1 MKSKKISILMLG
13 LLVAPMLLQSASS
26 AKADSESAIV
36 HTQKSTVSSLVE
48 EGQYFGPT
56 PARNKSSKNILD
68 DLPKDNPFKYVHGD
82 GTDLRQMAPDAYGRA
97 ATVQLYMRHAN
108 GSYTVGTGAFV
119 GNRTILTVAHNFLK
133 ANLDNTTND
142 ITDVW
147 FVVGSNSA
155 YKFEGPA
162 NNYRLLPTSGTMYH
176 VDKSQLRFFNQQNYS
191 SNISDRNDKA
201 LWENDVAAIQ
211 IKDPFPILAKKQGL
225 KNDEV
230 LRIAPLDELLQF
242 NRSPVNTR
250 NVVINGYPGNY
261 KPGTKEAG
269 TLKNAII
276 GGFQYRAASV
286 IANKP
291 RYIST
296 GADLDSGSLFEFK
309 NTAVGGMSGSSVL
322 DEKGN
327 VVGTYN
333 FSTPGSTPDGLAGG
347 VLFSKAHHTWL
358 TNLVKENTAKGWY
371 DLDGTRY
378 YLGDDGNIVKNKTL
392 TIDGH
397 IWSFDGEGRPTDK
410 GEYFE
415 TKVFVKRVDESGK
428 EIEARQE
435 VGKATALQDFEW
447 SGATKYVER
456 DAVFKEAWLLK
467 TVNGSTD
474 RKATIKAEKGKP
486 EVEIVEVYQSR
497 WVPLR
502 RTSLTKAIEEVKA
515 HAKDRESKLPA
526 KGFEAYAPA
535 ELAGKLNTA
544 QNNYNKAL
552 TDAENLAKATDK
564 DDQTAKRT
572 QKVIDDAEKALRD
585 SDKAFEPLLTEY
597 AKVKRDERISAVAVL
612 DVAAQYLEDHKSEN
626 TKSVKPETLKQYD
639 NAKDALQK
647 AITAQTQFLASNKS
661 NDLFKTLD
669 LKNGT
674 DAIAKAQADL
684 ETAVAKV
691 TSESGMLDT
700 STLTKSIADLDMSLD
715 RALTR
720 SFIVE
725 PRSELLK
732 DFGVAKQAGT
742 DRVKEARELLSTGL
756 TKNDQ
761 AKVDDM
767 LNRLAKAKDD
777 YLKAIDKVAPGERNR
792 IEDPKNLLGS
802 IEPRKVV
809 PAVTVKEKPVTP
821 AKPVETKPSEPVKPV
836 ETKPSEPVK
845 PSEPSKPV
853 ETKPSAPVTTEEPT
867 KPVAPTKPVESK
879 PSEPTKPVE
888 TKPSEPVKPVETKP
902 SEPTKPVEE
911 LPKPVTPTIPTK
923 PVDSKKTETEVVT
936 EKIPFKTKTV
946 EDSELEAGQEHVDVD
961 GQDGEKEI
969 TKTYTLEGGKR
980 VGQPITVEKTLKE
993 PVEKVVRVGTKGADK
1008 EVVTEEIPFETKK
1021 IDDPKLKKGE
1031 EKVEVEGA
1039 VGQKEITKVY
1049 VTEKGER
1056 KGQPSIVEKIIKEPV
1071 TRVVHVGTGA
1081 EVVDKTTTDDPT
1093 KKTDPKSTEKKDQVG
1108 SEQKSGQ
1115 KESDK
1120 KNDPKTNVE
1129 NPSKKV
1135 LPKTSE
1141 RDRRHGTIVGVLLAL
1156 VGFGSV
1162 ASYTKLRKRDE

>member
-26 AKADSESAIV
+26 AKADDEPAIV

-82 GTDLRQMAPDAYGRA
+82 GSDLRPMAPDAYGRA
-97 ATVQLYMRHAN
+97 ATVQLYMRHAD
-108 GSYTVGTGAFV
+108 GQYTVGTGAFV
-119 GNRTILTVAHNFLK
+119 GNRTILTVGHNFLK
-133 ANLDNTTND
+133 SGLDNTTND

-155 YKFEGPA
+155 FKFEGPKG
-162 NNYRLLPTSGTMYH
+162 NYRIVPTSGTMYH
-176 VDKSQLRFFNQQNYS
+176 VDKSQLRFFNQQGYS
-191 SNISDRNDKA
+191 SNLSDRKDKV
-201 LWENDVAAIQ
+201 LWENDVTAIQ

-242 NRSPVNTR
+242 NSSPVNTR
-250 NVVINGYPGNY
+250 NVVINGYPGNFT
-261 KPGTKEAG
+261 PGTKEAG
-269 TLKNAII
+269 TLKNAIV
-276 GGFQYRAASV
+276 GGVQYRAASV

-291 RYIST
+291 PYISK

-322 DEKGN
+322 NEKGN

-333 FSTPGSTPDGLAGG
+333 FSTGGSTPDGVAGG
-347 VLFSKAHHTWL
+347 VLFSKAHHTWI
-358 TNLVKENTAKGWY
+358 TNLVKENTATGWY

-378 YLGDDGNIVKNKTL
+378 YLGEDGNIVKNKTL
-392 TIDGH
+392 VIDGH

-410 GEYFE
+410 GENFE

-435 VGKATALQDFEW
+435 VGKATTLQDFEW

-456 DAVFKEAWLLK
+456 DAAFKEAWLLK

-497 WVPLR
+497 WSPLR

-515 HAKDRESKLPA
+515 HAKDRESKLPT

-585 SDKAFEPLLTEY
+585 SDKAFEPLLAEY
-597 AKVKRDERISAVAVL
+597 AKAKRDERISAVGAL
-612 DVAAQYLEDHKSEN
+612 DVAAQYLEDHKAEN
-626 TKSVKPETLKQYD
+626 TKSVKAETVKQYND
-639 NAKDALQK
+639 AKDALQK
-647 AITAQTQFLASNKS
+647 AITAQTQFLATNKS

-669 LKNGT
+669 LKNGS
-674 DAIAKAQADL
+674 DAITKAQADL
-684 ETAVAKV
+684 EAAVAKV

-715 RALTR
+715 KVFKG
-720 SFIVE
+720 SFTAE
-725 PRSELLK
+725 SLK
-732 DFGVAKQAGT
+732 GFDVVKQAGT

-756 TKNDQ
+756 TKDDQ

-767 LNRLAKAKDD
+767 LKRIAQAKDD
-777 YLKAIDKVAPGERNR
+777 YLKAIDKFVPSKHNR
-792 IEDPKNLLGS
+792 VEDPKNPPGS
-802 IEPRKVV
+802 TEPRKVV
-809 PAVTVKEKPVTP
+809 PAVVVKEKPVT
-821 AKPVETKPSEPVKPV
+821 PVKPV

-923 PVDSKKTETEVVT
+923 PVNSKKTETEVVT

-1031 EKVEVEGA
+1031 GKVEVEGA

-1049 VTEKGER
+1049 VTE
-1056 KGQPSIVEKIIKEPV
+1056 
-1071 TRVVHVGTGA
+1071 
-1081 EVVDKTTTDDPT
+1081 
-1093 KKTDPKSTEKKDQVG
+1093 
-1108 SEQKSGQ
+1108 
-1115 KESDK
+1115 
-1120 KNDPKTNVE
+1120 E

>member
-13 LLVAPMLLQSASS
+13 LLMSPMLLQSASS
-26 AKADSESAIV
+26 AKADDEPAIV
-36 HTQKSTVSSLVE
+36 HTQKNTVSSLVE

-56 PARNKSSKNILD
+56 PARKKSSKNILD

-108 GSYTVGTGAFV
+108 GQYTVGTGAFV

-162 NNYRLLPTSGTMYH
+162 GNYRLLPTSGTMYH

-230 LRIAPLDELLQF
+230 LRIAPLDELLEF

-250 NVVINGYPGNY
+250 NVVINGYPGNF

-276 GGFQYRAASV
+276 GGFQYRASSV
-286 IANKP
+286 IFNKP
-291 RYIST
+291 PYISK

-322 DEKGN
+322 NEKGN

-333 FSTPGSTPDGLAGG
+333 FSTAGSPADGLAGG
-347 VLFSKAHHTWL
+347 VLFSKAHHTWI
-358 TNLVKENTAKGWY
+358 TNLVKENTVTGWY

-378 YLGDDGNIVKNKTL
+378 YLGEDGNIVKNKTL
-392 TIDGH
+392 VIDGH

-415 TKVFVKRVDESGK
+415 TKVFVKRVDEAGK

-435 VGKATALQDFEW
+435 VGKATALKDFEW
-447 SGATKYVER
+447 SGATEYVKR
-456 DAVFKEAWLLK
+456 DAAFKDAWLLK
-467 TVNGSTD
+467 SVNGSTEN
-474 RKATIKAEKGKP
+474 KATIKAEKGKP

-497 WVPLR
+497 WQPLR
-502 RTSLTKAIEEVKA
+502 RTYLTKAIEEVKA
-515 HAKDRESKLPA
+515 HAKDRESKLPT

-535 ELAGKLNTA
+535 ELVGKLNTA

-597 AKVKRDERISAVAVL
+597 AKAKRDERISAVAVL
-612 DVAAQYLEDHKSEN
+612 DVAAQYLEDHKSES
-626 TKSVKPETLKQYD
+626 TKSVKPETVKQYND
-639 NAKDALQK
+639 AKDALQK
-647 AITAQTQFLASNKS
+647 AIEAQTQFLATNKS

-674 DAIAKAQADL
+674 DAIKKAQADL
-684 ETAVAKV
+684 EAAVAKV
-691 TSESGMLDT
+691 TSENGMLDT

-715 RALTR
+715 KVFKG
-720 SFIVE
+720 SFTAE
-725 PRSELLK
+725 SLK
-732 DFGVAKQAGT
+732 GFDVVKQAGT

-756 TKNDQ
+756 TKDDQ

-767 LNRLAKAKDD
+767 LKRIAQAKDD
-777 YLKAIDKVAPGERNR
+777 YLKAIDKFIPSEHNR
-792 IEDPKNLLGS
+792 VEDPKHPAGS
-802 IEPRKVV
+802 TEPRKVV
-809 PAVTVKEKPVTP
+809 PAVVVKEKPVEPVKPTVP
-821 AKPVETKPSEPVKPV
+821 EKPVETKPSEPV
-836 ETKPSEPVK
+836 T
-845 PSEPSKPV
+845 
-853 ETKPSAPVTTEEPT
+853 
-867 KPVAPTKPVESK
+867 
-879 PSEPTKPVE
+879 PTKPVE
-888 TKPSEPVKPVETKP
+888 TKPSEPVTPTKPVETKP
-902 SEPTKPVEE
+902 SEPVTPEEPTKPVVPTIPSKPVETKPSDPVKPVE
-911 LPKPVTPTIPTK
+911 TKPSTPVATDEPKQPEKPVTPTIPTK
-923 PVDSKKTETEVVT
+923 PTET
-936 EKIPFKTKTV
+936 KSSDPKDATKPT
-946 EDSELEAGQEHVDVD
+946 
-961 GQDGEKEI
+961 
-969 TKTYTLEGGKR
+969 
-980 VGQPITVEKTLKE
+980 
-993 PVEKVVRVGTKGADK
+993 
-1008 EVVTEEIPFETKK
+1008 ETKSS
-1021 IDDPKLKKGE
+1021 DPKDS
-1031 EKVEVEGA
+1031 
-1039 VGQKEITKVY
+1039 TKP
-1049 VTEKGER
+1049 TE
-1056 KGQPSIVEKIIKEPV
+1056 
-1071 TRVVHVGTGA
+1071 
-1081 EVVDKTTTDDPT
+1081 T
-1093 KKTDPKSTEKKDQVG
+1093 KSSDPKDATKPTETKSSNPKDSTKPTETKSSNPKD
-1108 SEQKSGQ
+1108 STKPTETKSSNPKDATKP
-1115 KESDK
+1115 KE
-1120 KNDPKTNVE
+1120 
-1129 NPSKKV
+1129 

-1141 RDRRHGTIVGVLLAL
+1141 QAKQRNTAIVALLSV
-1156 VGFGSV
+1156 VGLGGLATYFG
-1162 ASYTKLRKRDE
+1162 LRKRDEK

>member
-26 AKADSESAIV
+26 AKADSEPAIV

-108 GSYTVGTGAFV
+108 GSYTVGSGAFV

-347 VLFSKAHHTWL
+347 VLFSKAHHTWI

-456 DAVFKEAWLLK
+456 DAAFKDAWLLK

-497 WVPLR
+497 WVPLG

-515 HAKDRESKLPA
+515 HAKDRESKLPT

-597 AKVKRDERISAVAVL
+597 AKAKRDERISAVAVL

-647 AITAQTQFLASNKS
+647 AITTQIQFLASNKS

-669 LKNGT
+669 LKNGS
-674 DAIAKAQADL
+674 DAITKAQADL
-684 ETAVAKV
+684 EAAVAKV

-715 RALTR
+715 KVFKG
-720 SFIVE
+720 SFTAE
-725 PRSELLK
+725 SLK
-732 DFGVAKQAGT
+732 GFDVVKQAGT

-756 TKNDQ
+756 TKDDQ

-767 LNRLAKAKDD
+767 LKRIAQAKDD
-777 YLKAIDKVAPGERNR
+777 YLKAIEALVPSEHNR
-792 IEDPKNLLGS
+792 VEDPKHPAGS
-802 IEPRKVV
+802 TEPRKVV
-809 PAVTVKEKPVTP
+809 PAVVVKEKPVT
-821 AKPVETKPSEPVKPV
+821 PVKPV

-853 ETKPSAPVTTEEPT
+853 ETKPSEPVKPTEPSKPVETKPSAPVTTEEPT
-867 KPVAPTKPVESK
+867 KPVAPVTEEPTKPVVPTIPTKPVETK
-879 PSEPTKPVE
+879 PSEPEEPKQPEKPVTPTIPTKPVE
-888 TKPSEPVKPVETKP
+888 TKPSEPVKPSDPVTTE
-902 SEPTKPVEE
+902 EPT
-911 LPKPVTPTIPTK
+911 KPVTPTIPSKPVETKSSDPKDSTK
-923 PVDSKKTETEVVT
+923 PKETKSSDPKDSTKPKELKPSDPKNPTKPTET
-936 EKIPFKTKTV
+936 KSSDPKDSTKP
-946 EDSELEAGQEHVDVD
+946 
-961 GQDGEKEI
+961 K
-969 TKTYTLEGGKR
+969 
-980 VGQPITVEKTLKE
+980 
-993 PVEKVVRVGTKGADK
+993 
-1008 EVVTEEIPFETKK
+1008 ETKSS
-1021 IDDPKLKKGE
+1021 DPKDATKP
-1031 EKVEVEGA
+1031 
-1039 VGQKEITKVY
+1039 KETK
-1049 VTEKGER
+1049 
-1056 KGQPSIVEKIIKEPV
+1056 SS
-1071 TRVVHVGTGA
+1071 
-1081 EVVDKTTTDDPT
+1081 
-1093 KKTDPKSTEKKDQVG
+1093 DPKGNETE
-1108 SEQKSGQ
+1108 
-1115 KESDK
+1115 
-1120 KNDPKTNVE
+1120 
-1129 NPSKKV
+1129 
-1135 LPKTSE
+1135 
-1141 RDRRHGTIVGVLLAL
+1141 RIA
-1156 VGFGSV
+1156 
-1162 ASYTKLRKRDE
+1162 

>member
-26 AKADSESAIV
+26 AKADDEPSIV
-36 HTQKSTVSSLVE
+36 HTQKNTVSSLVE
-48 EGQYFGPT
+48 EGHYFGPT

-133 ANLDNTTND
+133 SNLDNTTND

-162 NNYRLLPTSGTMYH
+162 GNYRLLPTSGTMYH
-176 VDKSQLRFFNQQNYS
+176 VDKSQLRFFNQQGYS
-191 SNISDRNDKA
+191 SNQSDRNDKV

-333 FSTPGSTPDGLAGG
+333 FSTPGSTPDGVAGG
-347 VLFSKAHHTWL
+347 VLFSKAHHTWI

-392 TIDGH
+392 AIDGH

-456 DAVFKEAWLLK
+456 DAAFKDAWLLK

-497 WVPLR
+497 WSPLR
-502 RTSLTKAIEEVKA
+502 RTSLTKTIEEVKA
-515 HAKDRESKLPA
+515 YAKDRESKLPT

-585 SDKAFEPLLTEY
+585 SDKAFEPLLAEY
-597 AKVKRDERISAVAVL
+597 AKAKRDERISAVAVL

-669 LKNGT
+669 LKNGS
-674 DAIAKAQADL
+674 DAITKAQADL
-684 ETAVAKV
+684 EAAVAKV

-715 RALTR
+715 KVFKG
-720 SFIVE
+720 SFTAE
-725 PRSELLK
+725 SLK
-732 DFGVAKQAGT
+732 GFDVVKQAGT

-756 TKNDQ
+756 TKDDQ

-767 LNRLAKAKDD
+767 LKRIAQAKDD
-777 YLKAIDKVAPGERNR
+777 YLKAIDKFVPSEHNR
-792 IEDPKNLLGS
+792 VEDPKNPPGS
-802 IEPRKVV
+802 TEPRKVV
-809 PAVTVKEKPVTP
+809 PAVVVKEKPVEPVKPT
-821 AKPVETKPSEPVKPV
+821 KPVETKPSEPVKPV
-836 ETKPSEPVK
+836 ETKPSE
-845 PSEPSKPV
+845 
-853 ETKPSAPVTTEEPT
+853 PVTTEEPT

-911 LPKPVTPTIPTK
+911 LPKPVAPTIPTK
-923 PVDSKKTETEVVT
+923 PTTSKKTETEVVT

-946 EDSELEAGQEHVDVD
+946 EDPELEAGQEHVDVE

-980 VGQPITVEKTLKE
+980 VGQPTTVEKILKE

-1031 EKVEVEGA
+1031 EKVEVEGV

-1049 VTEKGER
+1049 ATEKGER
-1056 KGQPSIVEKIIKEPV
+1056 KGQPTIVEKIIKEPV
-1071 TRVVHVGTGA
+1071 TRVVHVGTGTD
-1081 EVVDKTTTDDPT
+1081 VVDKTTTDDPT

-1120 KNDPKTNVE
+1120 KNDPKTVE
-1129 NPSKKV
+1129 DPSKKV

-1162 ASYTKLRKRDE
+1162 ASYTELRKRDE

>member
-13 LLVAPMLLQSASS
+13 LLMAPMLLQSASS
-26 AKADSESAIV
+26 AKADDEPSIV
-36 HTQKSTVSSLVE
+36 HTQKNTVSSLVE

-133 ANLDNTTND
+133 SNLDNTTND

-162 NNYRLLPTSGTMYH
+162 GNYRLLPTSGTMYH
-176 VDKSQLRFFNQQNYS
+176 VDKSQLRFFNQQGYS
-191 SNISDRNDKA
+191 SNQSDRNDKV

-230 LRIAPLDELLQF
+230 IRIAPLDELLQF
-242 NRSPVNTR
+242 NSSPLNTR

-261 KPGTKEAG
+261 KPGTEDAG
-269 TLKNAII
+269 TLKNEII
-276 GGFQYRAASV
+276 GGIQYRAAST
-286 IANKP
+286 ISNKP
-291 RYIST
+291 RYISK

-322 DEKGN
+322 NEKGN

-333 FSTPGSTPDGLAGG
+333 FSTRGSTPDGSAGG

-456 DAVFKEAWLLK
+456 DAAFKDAWLLK

-497 WVPLR
+497 WSPLR

-515 HAKDRESKLPA
+515 HAKDRESKLPT

-585 SDKAFEPLLTEY
+585 SDKAFEPLLAEY
-597 AKVKRDERISAVAVL
+597 AKAKRDERISAVAVL

-669 LKNGT
+669 LKNGS
-674 DAIAKAQADL
+674 DAITKAQADL
-684 ETAVAKV
+684 EAAVAKV

-715 RALTR
+715 KRITG

-725 PRSELLK
+725 PGSELLK

-756 TKNDQ
+756 TKDDQ

-777 YLKAIDKVAPGERNR
+777 YLKAIDKVISGERNR
-792 IEDPKNLLGS
+792 IEDPKNT
-802 IEPRKVV
+802 EPRKVV
-809 PAVTVKEKPVTP
+809 PAVVVKEKPVT
-821 AKPVETKPSEPVKPV
+821 PVKPV

-902 SEPTKPVEE
+902 SEPTTPVEE

-946 EDSELEAGQEHVDVD
+946 DDPELEAGQEHVDVE

-980 VGQPITVEKTLKE
+980 VGQPTTVEKMLKE

-1049 VTEKGER
+1049 ATEKGER

-1071 TRVVHVGTGA
+1071 TRVVHVGTGTD
-1081 EVVDKTTTDDPT
+1081 VVDKTTTDDPT
-1093 KKTDPKSTEKKDQVG
+1093 KKTDLKSTEKKDQVG
-1108 SEQKSGQ
+1108 SEQKS
-1115 KESDK
+1115 
-1120 KNDPKTNVE
+1120 DPKTTVE

>member
-36 HTQKSTVSSLVE
+36 HTQKNTVSSLVE
-48 EGQYFGPT
+48 EGHYFGPT

-108 GSYTVGTGAFV
+108 GQYTVGTGAFV

-155 YKFEGPA
+155 FKFEGPKG
-162 NNYRLLPTSGTMYH
+162 NYRIVPTSGTMYH
-176 VDKSQLRFFNQQNYS
+176 VDKSQLRFFNQQGYS
-191 SNISDRNDKA
+191 SNLSDRKDKV

-242 NRSPVNTR
+242 NSSPVNTR
-250 NVVINGYPGNY
+250 NVVINGYPGNFT
-261 KPGTKEAG
+261 PGTKEAG
-269 TLKNAII
+269 TLKNAIV
-276 GGFQYRAASV
+276 GGVQYRAASV

-291 RYIST
+291 PYISK

-322 DEKGN
+322 NEKGN

-333 FSTPGSTPDGLAGG
+333 FSTGGSTPDGVAGG
-347 VLFSKAHHTWL
+347 VLFSKAHHTWI
-358 TNLVKENTAKGWY
+358 TNLVKENTVMGWY

-378 YLGDDGNIVKNKTL
+378 YLGEDGNIVKNKTL
-392 TIDGH
+392 VIDGH

-410 GEYFE
+410 GENFE

-456 DAVFKEAWLLK
+456 DATFKEAWLLK

-497 WVPLR
+497 WSPLR

-515 HAKDRESKLPA
+515 HAKDRESKLPT

-597 AKVKRDERISAVAVL
+597 AKAKRDERISAVAVL
-612 DVAAQYLEDHKSEN
+612 DVAAQYLEDHKSES

-669 LKNGT
+669 LKNGS
-674 DAIAKAQADL
+674 DAITKAQADL
-684 ETAVAKV
+684 EAAVAKV

-700 STLTKSIADLDMSLD
+700 STLTKSIVDLDMSFKG
-715 RALTR
+715 
-720 SFIVE
+720 SFTAE
-725 PRSELLK
+725 SLK
-732 DFGVAKQAGT
+732 GFDVVKQAGT

-756 TKNDQ
+756 TKDDQ

-767 LNRLAKAKDD
+767 LKRIAQAKDD
-777 YLKAIDKVAPGERNR
+777 YLKAIDKFVPSEHNR
-792 IEDPKNLLGS
+792 VEDPKNPPGS
-802 IEPRKVV
+802 TEPRKVV
-809 PAVTVKEKPVTP
+809 PAVVVKEKPVTP
-821 AKPVETKPSEPVKPV
+821 AKPVETKPSEPVKPTEPSKPI
-836 ETKPSEPVK
+836 ETK

-902 SEPTKPVEE
+902 SEPSKPVEE

-923 PVDSKKTETEVVT
+923 PVETKPSDPITTEEPTKPVTPSNPVETKPSDPKDSEKPKETKPSDPKDSTKPKETKSSDPKDATKPTET
-936 EKIPFKTKTV
+936 KPSDPKDSTKP
-946 EDSELEAGQEHVDVD
+946 
-961 GQDGEKEI
+961 K
-969 TKTYTLEGGKR
+969 
-980 VGQPITVEKTLKE
+980 
-993 PVEKVVRVGTKGADK
+993 
-1008 EVVTEEIPFETKK
+1008 ETKSS
-1021 IDDPKLKKGE
+1021 DPKDATKPTETKP
-1031 EKVEVEGA
+1031 
-1039 VGQKEITKVY
+1039 KE
-1049 VTEKGER
+1049 
-1056 KGQPSIVEKIIKEPV
+1056 
-1071 TRVVHVGTGA
+1071 
-1081 EVVDKTTTDDPT
+1081 
-1093 KKTDPKSTEKKDQVG
+1093 
-1108 SEQKSGQ
+1108 
-1115 KESDK
+1115 
-1120 KNDPKTNVE
+1120 
-1129 NPSKKV
+1129 

-1141 RDRRHGTIVGVLLAL
+1141 QAKQRNTAIIALLSVVGLGGL
-1156 VGFGSV
+1156 VTYLG
-1162 ASYTKLRKRDE
+1162 LRKRDE

>member
-26 AKADSESAIV
+26 AKADDEPAIV
-36 HTQKSTVSSLVE
+36 HIQKSTVSSLVE

-347 VLFSKAHHTWL
+347 VLFSKAHHTWI
-358 TNLVKENTAKGWY
+358 TNLVKENTATGWY

-378 YLGDDGNIVKNKTL
+378 YLGEDGNIVKNKTL
-392 TIDGH
+392 VIDGH

-456 DAVFKEAWLLK
+456 DAAFKEAWLLK

-502 RTSLTKAIEEVKA
+502 RTSLTKAIDEVKA
-515 HAKDRESKLPA
+515 HAKDRESKLPT

-597 AKVKRDERISAVAVL
+597 AKAKQNERISAVAVL

-669 LKNGT
+669 LKNGS
-674 DAIAKAQADL
+674 DAITKAQADL
-684 ETAVAKV
+684 EAAVAKV
-691 TSESGMLDT
+691 ASESGMLDT
-700 STLTKSIADLDMSLD
+700 STLTKSIADLDMVLD
-715 RALTR
+715 KRITG

-725 PRSELLK
+725 PGSELLK

-777 YLKAIDKVAPGERNR
+777 YLKAIDKVALGERNR
-792 IEDPKNLLGS
+792 IEDPKNPAGS
-802 IEPRKVV
+802 TEPRKVV
-809 PAVTVKEKPVTP
+809 PAVVVKEKPV
-821 AKPVETKPSEPVKPV
+821 EPVKPV

-845 PSEPSKPV
+845 PTEPSKPV

-867 KPVAPTKPVESK
+867 KPVAPTKPVETK

-902 SEPTKPVEE
+902 SEPSKPVEE

-923 PVDSKKTETEVVT
+923 PVETKPSDPITTEEPTKPVTPSNPVETKPSDPKDSEKPKETKPSDPKDSEKPKETKPSDPKDATKPKETKPSDPKDATKPKETKPSDPKDATKPKETKFSDPKDSEKPTET
-936 EKIPFKTKTV
+936 KP
-946 EDSELEAGQEHVDVD
+946 
-961 GQDGEKEI
+961 KE
-969 TKTYTLEGGKR
+969 
-980 VGQPITVEKTLKE
+980 
-993 PVEKVVRVGTKGADK
+993 
-1008 EVVTEEIPFETKK
+1008 
-1021 IDDPKLKKGE
+1021 
-1031 EKVEVEGA
+1031 
-1039 VGQKEITKVY
+1039 
-1049 VTEKGER
+1049 
-1056 KGQPSIVEKIIKEPV
+1056 
-1071 TRVVHVGTGA
+1071 
-1081 EVVDKTTTDDPT
+1081 
-1093 KKTDPKSTEKKDQVG
+1093 
-1108 SEQKSGQ
+1108 
-1115 KESDK
+1115 
-1120 KNDPKTNVE
+1120 
-1129 NPSKKV
+1129 

-1141 RDRRHGTIVGVLLAL
+1141 QAKQRNTAIITLLSVVGLGGL
-1156 VGFGSV
+1156 VTYFG
-1162 ASYTKLRKRDE
+1162 LRKRDK

>member
-13 LLVAPMLLQSASS
+13 LLMAPMLLQSASS
-26 AKADSESAIV
+26 AKADSEPSIV
-36 HTQKSTVSSLVE
+36 HTEKSTVSSLVE

-97 ATVQLYMRHAN
+97 ATVQLYMRHAD
-108 GSYTVGTGAFV
+108 GQYTVGTGAFV

-191 SNISDRNDKA
+191 SNISDRKDKA

-378 YLGDDGNIVKNKTL
+378 YLGEDGNIVKNKTL

-456 DAVFKEAWLLK
+456 DAAFKDAWLLK

-497 WVPLR
+497 WSPLR

-515 HAKDRESKLPA
+515 HAKDRESKLPT

-552 TDAENLAKATDK
+552 TDADNLAKATDK

-585 SDKAFEPLLTEY
+585 SDKAFEPLLAEY
-597 AKVKRDERISAVAVL
+597 AKAKRDERISAVAVL
-612 DVAAQYLEDHKSEN
+612 DVAAQYLEDHKAEN
-626 TKSVKPETLKQYD
+626 TKSVKAETVKQYND
-639 NAKDALQK
+639 AKDALQK
-647 AITAQTQFLASNKS
+647 AIDAQTQFLASNKS

-669 LKNGT
+669 LKNGS
-674 DAIAKAQADL
+674 DAITKAQADL
-684 ETAVAKV
+684 EAAVAKV

-715 RALTR
+715 KVFKG
-720 SFIVE
+720 SFTAE
-725 PRSELLK
+725 SLK
-732 DFGVAKQAGT
+732 GFDVVKQAGT

-756 TKNDQ
+756 TKDDQ

-767 LNRLAKAKDD
+767 LKRIAQAKDD
-777 YLKAIDKVAPGERNR
+777 YLKAIDKFVPSEHNR
-792 IEDPKNLLGS
+792 VEDPKNPLGS
-802 IEPRKVV
+802 TEPRKVV
-809 PAVTVKEKPVTP
+809 PAVVVKEKPVTP

-867 KPVAPTKPVESK
+867 KPVAPVTEEPTKPVV
-879 PSEPTKPVE
+879 PTIPTKPVE
-888 TKPSEPVKPVETKP
+888 TKPSEPE
-902 SEPTKPVEE
+902 EPKQPE
-911 LPKPVTPTIPTK
+911 KPVTPTIPTK
-923 PVDSKKTETEVVT
+923 PVETKPSEPLKPTEPSKPVETKPSTPVTTEEPTKPKETESSDPKDSTKPKETKYSDPKDATKLKETKSSDPKDSTKPTET
-936 EKIPFKTKTV
+936 KSSGPKDATKPT
-946 EDSELEAGQEHVDVD
+946 
-961 GQDGEKEI
+961 
-969 TKTYTLEGGKR
+969 
-980 VGQPITVEKTLKE
+980 
-993 PVEKVVRVGTKGADK
+993 
-1008 EVVTEEIPFETKK
+1008 ETKSSG
-1021 IDDPKLKKGE
+1021 PKDATKP
-1031 EKVEVEGA
+1031 
-1039 VGQKEITKVY
+1039 KE
-1049 VTEKGER
+1049 
-1056 KGQPSIVEKIIKEPV
+1056 
-1071 TRVVHVGTGA
+1071 
-1081 EVVDKTTTDDPT
+1081 
-1093 KKTDPKSTEKKDQVG
+1093 
-1108 SEQKSGQ
+1108 
-1115 KESDK
+1115 
-1120 KNDPKTNVE
+1120 
-1129 NPSKKV
+1129 

-1141 RDRRHGTIVGVLLAL
+1141 QAKQRNTAIIALLSVVGLGGLATY
-1156 VGFGSV
+1156 FG
-1162 ASYTKLRKRDE
+1162 LRKRD

>member
-26 AKADSESAIV
+26 AKADDEPSII
-36 HTQKSTVSSLVE
+36 HTQKNTVSSLVE

-133 ANLDNTTND
+133 SNLDNTTND

-162 NNYRLLPTSGTMYH
+162 GNYRLLPTSGTMYH
-176 VDKSQLRFFNQQNYS
+176 VDKSQLRFFNQQGYS
-191 SNISDRNDKA
+191 SNQSDRNDKV

-230 LRIAPLDELLQF
+230 IRIAPLDELLQF
-242 NRSPVNTR
+242 NSSPLNTR

-261 KPGTKEAG
+261 KPGTEDAG
-269 TLKNAII
+269 TLKNEII
-276 GGFQYRAASV
+276 GGIQYRAAST
-286 IANKP
+286 ISNKP
-291 RYIST
+291 RYISK

-322 DEKGN
+322 NEKGN

-333 FSTPGSTPDGLAGG
+333 FSTRGSTPDGSAGG

-378 YLGDDGNIVKNKTL
+378 YLGEDGNIVKNKTL
-392 TIDGH
+392 VIDGH

-410 GEYFE
+410 GENFE

-435 VGKATALQDFEW
+435 VGKATTLQDFEW

-456 DAVFKEAWLLK
+456 DAAFKEAWLLK

-497 WVPLR
+497 WTPLR
-502 RTSLTKAIEEVKA
+502 RTYLTKAIEEVKA
-515 HAKDRESKLPA
+515 HAKDRESKLPT

-597 AKVKRDERISAVAVL
+597 AKAKQNERISAVAVL
-612 DVAAQYLEDHKSEN
+612 DVAAQYLEDHKAEN
-626 TKSVKPETLKQYD
+626 TKSVKAETVKQYND
-639 NAKDALQK
+639 AKDALQK
-647 AITAQTQFLASNKS
+647 AIDAQTAFLASNKS

-669 LKNGT
+669 LKNGS
-674 DAIAKAQADL
+674 DAITKAQADL
-684 ETAVAKV
+684 EAVVAKV
-691 TSESGMLDT
+691 ASENGMLDT

-715 RALTR
+715 KVFKG
-720 SFIVE
+720 SFTAE
-725 PRSELLK
+725 SLK
-732 DFGVAKQAGT
+732 GFDVVKQAGT

-756 TKNDQ
+756 TKDDQ

-767 LNRLAKAKDD
+767 LARLAKAKGD
-777 YLKAIDKVAPGERNR
+777 YLKAIDKFVPSEHNR
-792 IEDPKNLLGS
+792 VEDPKNPPGS
-802 IEPRKVV
+802 TEPRKVV
-809 PAVTVKEKPVTP
+809 PAVVVKEKPVTP

-923 PVDSKKTETEVVT
+923 PVETKPSDPITTEEPTKPVTPSNPVETKPSDPKDSEKPKETKPSDPKDSEKPKETKPSDPKNPTKPSDPKNPTKPTET
-936 EKIPFKTKTV
+936 KSSDPKDSTKP
-946 EDSELEAGQEHVDVD
+946 
-961 GQDGEKEI
+961 K
-969 TKTYTLEGGKR
+969 
-980 VGQPITVEKTLKE
+980 
-993 PVEKVVRVGTKGADK
+993 
-1008 EVVTEEIPFETKK
+1008 ETK
-1021 IDDPKLKKGE
+1021 PKE
-1031 EKVEVEGA
+1031 
-1039 VGQKEITKVY
+1039 
-1049 VTEKGER
+1049 
-1056 KGQPSIVEKIIKEPV
+1056 
-1071 TRVVHVGTGA
+1071 
-1081 EVVDKTTTDDPT
+1081 
-1093 KKTDPKSTEKKDQVG
+1093 
-1108 SEQKSGQ
+1108 
-1115 KESDK
+1115 
-1120 KNDPKTNVE
+1120 
-1129 NPSKKV
+1129 

-1141 RDRRHGTIVGVLLAL
+1141 QAKQRNTAIVALLSV
-1156 VGFGSV
+1156 VGLGGL
-1162 ASYTKLRKRDE
+1162 ATYLGLRKRDEK

>member
-26 AKADSESAIV
+26 AKADDEPAIV
-36 HTQKSTVSSLVE
+36 HTQKNTVSSLVE
-48 EGQYFGPT
+48 EGHYFGPT
-56 PARNKSSKNILD
+56 PARKKSSKNILD

-191 SNISDRNDKA
+191 SNISDRKDKA

-347 VLFSKAHHTWL
+347 VLFSKAHHTWI

-456 DAVFKEAWLLK
+456 DAAFKDAWLLK

-497 WVPLR
+497 WSPLR

-515 HAKDRESKLPA
+515 HAKDRESKLPT

-544 QNNYNKAL
+544 QSNYNKAL
-552 TDAENLAKATDK
+552 TDAESLAKATDK

-597 AKVKRDERISAVAVL
+597 AKAKRDERISAVAVL

-647 AITAQTQFLASNKS
+647 AIAVQTQFLASNKS

-674 DAIAKAQADL
+674 DAITKAQADL
-684 ETAVAKV
+684 EAAVAKV

-715 RALTR
+715 KVFKG
-720 SFIVE
+720 SFTAE
-725 PRSELLK
+725 SLK
-732 DFGVAKQAGT
+732 GFDVVKQAGT

-756 TKNDQ
+756 TKDDQ

-767 LNRLAKAKDD
+767 LKRIAQAKDD
-777 YLKAIDKVAPGERNR
+777 YLKAIDKFVPSEHNR
-792 IEDPKNLLGS
+792 VEDPKNPPGAT
-802 IEPRKVV
+802 EPRKVV
-809 PAVTVKEKPVTP
+809 PAVVVKEKPVTP
-821 AKPVETKPSEPVKPV
+821 AKPVETKPSEPVKPTEPSTPV
-836 ETKPSEPVK
+836 ETK

-888 TKPSEPVKPVETKP
+888 TKPSEPVKPIETKP

-923 PVDSKKTETEVVT
+923 PVETKPSDPITTEEPTKPVETKPSEPAKPVETKPSEPTTPTKPKETKPSDPKDSTKPKETKSSDPKNPTKPTET
-936 EKIPFKTKTV
+936 KSSDPK
-946 EDSELEAGQEHVDVD
+946 DSA
-961 GQDGEKEI
+961 KP
-969 TKTYTLEGGKR
+969 K
-980 VGQPITVEKTLKE
+980 
-993 PVEKVVRVGTKGADK
+993 
-1008 EVVTEEIPFETKK
+1008 ETKSS
-1021 IDDPKLKKGE
+1021 DPKDS
-1031 EKVEVEGA
+1031 
-1039 VGQKEITKVY
+1039 TKP
-1049 VTEKGER
+1049 TE
-1056 KGQPSIVEKIIKEPV
+1056 
-1071 TRVVHVGTGA
+1071 
-1081 EVVDKTTTDDPT
+1081 T
-1093 KKTDPKSTEKKDQVG
+1093 KSSDPKDSTKP
-1108 SEQKSGQ
+1108 
-1115 KESDK
+1115 KE
-1120 KNDPKTNVE
+1120 
-1129 NPSKKV
+1129 

-1141 RDRRHGTIVGVLLAL
+1141 RAKQRNTAIIALLSIVGLGGLATH
-1156 VGFGSV
+1156 FG
-1162 ASYTKLRKRDE
+1162 LRKRDE

>member
-13 LLVAPMLLQSASS
+13 LLMSPMLLQSASS
-26 AKADSESAIV
+26 AKADDEPSIV

-97 ATVQLYMRHAN
+97 ATVQLYMRHAD
-108 GSYTVGTGAFV
+108 GQYTVGTGAFV
-119 GNRTILTVAHNFLK
+119 GNRTILTVGHNFLK
-133 ANLDNTTND
+133 SGLDNTTND

-155 YKFEGPA
+155 FKFEGPKG
-162 NNYRLLPTSGTMYH
+162 NYRIVPTSGTMYH
-176 VDKSQLRFFNQQNYS
+176 VDKSQLRFFNQQGYS
-191 SNISDRNDKA
+191 SNLSDRKDKV

-242 NRSPVNTR
+242 NSSPVNTR
-250 NVVINGYPGNY
+250 NVVINGYPGNFT
-261 KPGTKEAG
+261 PGTKEAG
-269 TLKNAII
+269 TLKNAIV
-276 GGFQYRAASV
+276 GGVQYRAASV

-322 DEKGN
+322 NEKGN

-333 FSTPGSTPDGLAGG
+333 FSTGGSTPDGVAGG
-347 VLFSKAHHTWL
+347 VLFSKAHHTWI
-358 TNLVKENTAKGWY
+358 TNLVKENTVTGWY

-378 YLGDDGNIVKNKTL
+378 YLGEEGNIVKNKTL
-392 TIDGH
+392 VIDGH

-435 VGKATALQDFEW
+435 VGKATTLQDFEW

-456 DAVFKEAWLLK
+456 DAAFKEAWLLK

-497 WVPLR
+497 WQPLN
-502 RTSLTKAIEEVKA
+502 RTYLTKAIEEVKA
-515 HAKDRESKLPA
+515 HAKDRESKLPT
-526 KGFEAYAPA
+526 KGFEAYASA

-544 QNNYNKAL
+544 QTNYNKAL

-597 AKVKRDERISAVAVL
+597 AKAKRDERISAVAVL
-612 DVAAQYLEDHKSEN
+612 DVAAQYLEDHKAEN
-626 TKSVKPETLKQYD
+626 TKSVKVETVKQYND
-639 NAKDALQK
+639 AKDALQK
-647 AITAQTQFLASNKS
+647 AIDAQTAFLASNKS

-674 DAIAKAQADL
+674 DVITKAQADF
-684 ETAVAKV
+684 EATVAKV
-691 TSESGMLDT
+691 TSENGMLDT
-700 STLTKSIADLDMSLD
+700 SVLTKSIADLDMKLDWIFDGAFTADSLKGFD
-715 RALTR
+715 T
-720 SFIVE
+720 V
-725 PRSELLK
+725 
-732 DFGVAKQAGT
+732 KQAAT
-742 DRVKEARELLSTGL
+742 DRVKEARALLSTGL

-767 LNRLAKAKDD
+767 LKKIAQAKDD
-777 YLKAIDKVAPGERNR
+777 YLKAIDKFVPSEHNR
-792 IEDPKNLLGS
+792 VEGPKKPRETT
-802 IEPRKVV
+802 EPRKVV
-809 PAVTVKEKPVTP
+809 PAVVVKEKVVEPVKPTTPTKPVETKPSEPVTP
-821 AKPVETKPSEPVKPV
+821 AKPVETKPSEPVTTEEPTKPVTPTIPTKPSEPVTPEKPV
-836 ETKPSEPVK
+836 ETKPSEPV
-845 PSEPSKPV
+845 
-853 ETKPSAPVTTEEPT
+853 TTEEP
-867 KPVAPTKPVESK
+867 KQPE
-879 PSEPTKPVE
+879 
-888 TKPSEPVKPVETKP
+888 
-902 SEPTKPVEE
+902 
-911 LPKPVTPTIPTK
+911 KPVTPTIPTK
-923 PVDSKKTETEVVT
+923 PSDPKDSTKPMETKSSDPKDSAKPTET
-936 EKIPFKTKTV
+936 KSSNPK
-946 EDSELEAGQEHVDVD
+946 DSA
-961 GQDGEKEI
+961 KP
-969 TKTYTLEGGKR
+969 T
-980 VGQPITVEKTLKE
+980 
-993 PVEKVVRVGTKGADK
+993 
-1008 EVVTEEIPFETKK
+1008 ETKSSNPK
-1021 IDDPKLKKGE
+1021 DSAKPTETKSSDPKD
-1031 EKVEVEGA
+1031 A
-1039 VGQKEITKVY
+1039 TKP
-1049 VTEKGER
+1049 TETKSSNP
-1056 KGQPSIVEKIIKEPV
+1056 KDSVK
-1071 TRVVHVGTGA
+1071 
-1081 EVVDKTTTDDPT
+1081 PT
-1093 KKTDPKSTEKKDQVG
+1093 ETKSSDPKDATKPTETKSSNPKDSV
-1108 SEQKSGQ
+1108 KP
-1115 KESDK
+1115 KE
-1120 KNDPKTNVE
+1120 
-1129 NPSKKV
+1129 

-1141 RDRRHGTIVGVLLAL
+1141 QLKQRNTAIVALLSV
-1156 VGFGSV
+1156 VGLGGLATYFG
-1162 ASYTKLRKRDE
+1162 LRKRDEK

>member
-13 LLVAPMLLQSASS
+13 LLMAPMLLQSASS
-26 AKADSESAIV
+26 AKADDEPAIV
-36 HTQKSTVSSLVE
+36 HTQKNTVSSLVE
-48 EGQYFGPT
+48 EGHYFGPT
-56 PARNKSSKNILD
+56 PARKKSSKNILD

-133 ANLDNTTND
+133 SNLDNTTND

-162 NNYRLLPTSGTMYH
+162 GNYRLLPTSGTMYH
-176 VDKSQLRFFNQQNYS
+176 VDKSQLRFFNQQGYS
-191 SNISDRNDKA
+191 SNQSDRNDKV

-230 LRIAPLDELLQF
+230 IRIAPLDELLQF
-242 NRSPVNTR
+242 NSSPLNTR

-261 KPGTKEAG
+261 KPGTEDAG
-269 TLKNAII
+269 TLKNEII
-276 GGFQYRAASV
+276 GGIQYRAAST
-286 IANKP
+286 ISNKP
-291 RYIST
+291 RYISK

-322 DEKGN
+322 NEKGN

-333 FSTPGSTPDGLAGG
+333 FSTRGSTPDGSAGG

-456 DAVFKEAWLLK
+456 DAAFKEAWLLK

-497 WVPLR
+497 WNPLR

-515 HAKDRESKLPA
+515 HAKDRESKLPT

-585 SDKAFEPLLTEY
+585 SDKAFEPLLAEY
-597 AKVKRDERISAVAVL
+597 AKAKRDERISAVGAL
-612 DVAAQYLEDHKSEN
+612 DVAAQYLEDHKAEN
-626 TKSVKPETLKQYD
+626 TKSVKAETVKQYND
-639 NAKDALQK
+639 AKDALQK
-647 AITAQTQFLASNKS
+647 AITAQTQFLATNKS

-669 LKNGT
+669 LKNGS
-674 DAIAKAQADL
+674 DAITKAQADL
-684 ETAVAKV
+684 EAAVAKV

-715 RALTR
+715 KVFKG
-720 SFIVE
+720 SFTAE
-725 PRSELLK
+725 SLK
-732 DFGVAKQAGT
+732 GFDVVKQAGT

-756 TKNDQ
+756 TKDDQ

-767 LNRLAKAKDD
+767 LKRIAQAKDD
-777 YLKAIDKVAPGERNR
+777 YLKAIDKFVPSKHNR
-792 IEDPKNLLGS
+792 VEDPKNPPGS
-802 IEPRKVV
+802 TEPRKVV
-809 PAVTVKEKPVTP
+809 PAVVVKEKPVEPVKPVIPT
-821 AKPVETKPSEPVKPV
+821 KPVETKPSEPVKPV

-867 KPVAPTKPVESK
+867 KPVAPVTEEPTKPVVPTI
-879 PSEPTKPVE
+879 PSKPVE
-888 TKPSEPVKPVETKP
+888 TKPVIPTIPSKPEEPKQPE
-902 SEPTKPVEE
+902 
-911 LPKPVTPTIPTK
+911 KPVTPTIPTK
-923 PVDSKKTETEVVT
+923 PIETKPSDPVTTEPSK
-936 EKIPFKTKTV
+936 
-946 EDSELEAGQEHVDVD
+946 
-961 GQDGEKEI
+961 
-969 TKTYTLEGGKR
+969 
-980 VGQPITVEKTLKE
+980 
-993 PVEKVVRVGTKGADK
+993 PVETKPSDP
-1008 EVVTEEIPFETKK
+1008 VTTEEPTKPVETKSS
-1021 IDDPKLKKGE
+1021 DPKDSTKP
-1031 EKVEVEGA
+1031 
-1039 VGQKEITKVY
+1039 KETK
-1049 VTEKGER
+1049 
-1056 KGQPSIVEKIIKEPV
+1056 SS
-1071 TRVVHVGTGA
+1071 
-1081 EVVDKTTTDDPT
+1081 
-1093 KKTDPKSTEKKDQVG
+1093 DPKDSTKPKET
-1108 SEQKSGQ
+1108 KS
-1115 KESDK
+1115 S
-1120 KNDPKTNVE
+1120 DPKDSTKPKE
-1129 NPSKKV
+1129 TKSSDPKDATKPKETKSSDPKDATKSKE

-1141 RDRRHGTIVGVLLAL
+1141 QAKQRNTVIVALLSV
-1156 VGFGSV
+1156 VGLGGLATYFG
-1162 ASYTKLRKRDE
+1162 LRKRDK

>member
-26 AKADSESAIV
+26 AKADDEPAIV

-48 EGQYFGPT
+48 EGHYFGPT

-97 ATVQLYMRHAN
+97 ATVQLYMRHAD
-108 GSYTVGTGAFV
+108 GQYTVGTGAFV

-191 SNISDRNDKA
+191 SNISDRKDKA

-242 NRSPVNTR
+242 NSSPVNTR

-347 VLFSKAHHTWL
+347 VLFSKAHHTWI
-358 TNLVKENTAKGWY
+358 TNLVKENTATGWY

-456 DAVFKEAWLLK
+456 DAAFKDAWLLK

-497 WVPLR
+497 WTPLR

-515 HAKDRESKLPA
+515 HAKDRESKLPT
-526 KGFEAYAPA
+526 KGFEAYVPA
-535 ELAGKLNTA
+535 ELAGKLNAA

-597 AKVKRDERISAVAVL
+597 AKAKRDERISAVAVL
-612 DVAAQYLEDHKSEN
+612 DVAAQYLEDHKSES

-684 ETAVAKV
+684 EAAVAKV

-715 RALTR
+715 KVFKG
-720 SFIVE
+720 SFTAE
-725 PRSELLK
+725 SLK
-732 DFGVAKQAGT
+732 GFDVVKQAGT

-756 TKNDQ
+756 TKDDQ

-767 LNRLAKAKDD
+767 LKRIAQAKDD
-777 YLKAIDKVAPGERNR
+777 YLKAIDKFVPSEHNR
-792 IEDPKNLLGS
+792 VEDPKHPEGS
-802 IEPRKVV
+802 TEPRKVV
-809 PAVTVKEKPVTP
+809 PAVVVKEKPVEPVKPT
-821 AKPVETKPSEPVKPV
+821 KPVETKPSEPVKPV

-845 PSEPSKPV
+845 PV
-853 ETKPSAPVTTEEPT
+853 ETKPSTPVTTEEPT
-867 KPVAPTKPVESK
+867 KPSAPVTEEPTKPVV
-879 PSEPTKPVE
+879 PIIPTKPVE
-888 TKPSEPVKPVETKP
+888 TKPSEPE
-902 SEPTKPVEE
+902 EPKQPE
-911 LPKPVTPTIPTK
+911 KPVTPTIPSKPIETKPSDPVATEPSKPIETKPSTPITTEEPTK
-923 PVDSKKTETEVVT
+923 PVTPTIPSKPVETKSSDPKDSTKPKETKSSDPKDSTKPKETKSSDPKDSTKPKETKSSDPKDSTKPTET
-936 EKIPFKTKTV
+936 KF
-946 EDSELEAGQEHVDVD
+946 S
-961 GQDGEKEI
+961 
-969 TKTYTLEGGKR
+969 
-980 VGQPITVEKTLKE
+980 
-993 PVEKVVRVGTKGADK
+993 
-1008 EVVTEEIPFETKK
+1008 
-1021 IDDPKLKKGE
+1021 DPKDSTKP
-1031 EKVEVEGA
+1031 
-1039 VGQKEITKVY
+1039 KE
-1049 VTEKGER
+1049 
-1056 KGQPSIVEKIIKEPV
+1056 
-1071 TRVVHVGTGA
+1071 
-1081 EVVDKTTTDDPT
+1081 
-1093 KKTDPKSTEKKDQVG
+1093 
-1108 SEQKSGQ
+1108 
-1115 KESDK
+1115 
-1120 KNDPKTNVE
+1120 
-1129 NPSKKV
+1129 

-1141 RDRRHGTIVGVLLAL
+1141 QAKQRNTVIIVLLSV
-1156 VGFGSV
+1156 VGLGGLATYFS
-1162 ASYTKLRKRDE
+1162 LRKRDK

>member
-26 AKADSESAIV
+26 AKADDEPAIV

-82 GTDLRQMAPDAYGRA
+82 GSDLRPMAPDAYGRA
-97 ATVQLYMRHAN
+97 ATVQLYMRHAD
-108 GSYTVGTGAFV
+108 GQYTVGTGAFV
-119 GNRTILTVAHNFLK
+119 GNRTILTVGHNFLK
-133 ANLDNTTND
+133 SGLDNTTND

-155 YKFEGPA
+155 FKFEGPKG
-162 NNYRLLPTSGTMYH
+162 NYRIVPTSGTMYH
-176 VDKSQLRFFNQQNYS
+176 VDKSQLRFFNQQGYS
-191 SNISDRNDKA
+191 SNLFDRKDKV

-242 NRSPVNTR
+242 NSSPVNTR
-250 NVVINGYPGNY
+250 NVVINGYPGNFT
-261 KPGTKEAG
+261 PGTKEAG
-269 TLKNAII
+269 TLKNAIV
-276 GGFQYRAASV
+276 GGVQYRAASV

-291 RYIST
+291 PYISK

-322 DEKGN
+322 NEKGN

-333 FSTPGSTPDGLAGG
+333 FSTGGSTPDGVAGG
-347 VLFSKAHHTWL
+347 VLFSKAHHTWI
-358 TNLVKENTAKGWY
+358 TNLVKENTATGWY

-378 YLGDDGNIVKNKTL
+378 YLGEDGNIVKNKTL
-392 TIDGH
+392 VIDGH

-410 GEYFE
+410 GENFE

-435 VGKATALQDFEW
+435 VGKATTLQDFEW

-456 DAVFKEAWLLK
+456 DAAFKEAWLLK

-497 WVPLR
+497 WSPLR

-515 HAKDRESKLPA
+515 HAKDRESKLPT
-526 KGFEAYAPA
+526 KGFEAYSPA

-585 SDKAFEPLLTEY
+585 SDKAFEPLLAEY
-597 AKVKRDERISAVAVL
+597 AKAKRDERISAVAVL

-669 LKNGT
+669 LKNGS
-674 DAIAKAQADL
+674 DAITKAQADL
-684 ETAVAKV
+684 EAAVAKV

-715 RALTR
+715 KVFKG
-720 SFIVE
+720 SFTAE
-725 PRSELLK
+725 SLK
-732 DFGVAKQAGT
+732 GFDVVKQAGT

-756 TKNDQ
+756 TKDDQ

-767 LNRLAKAKDD
+767 LKRIAQAKDD
-777 YLKAIDKVAPGERNR
+777 YLKAIDKFVPSEHNR
-792 IEDPKNLLGS
+792 VEDPKNPPGS
-802 IEPRKVV
+802 TEPRKVV
-809 PAVTVKEKPVTP
+809 PAVVVKEKPVEPVKPVIPT
-821 AKPVETKPSEPVKPV
+821 KPVETKPLEPVKP
-836 ETKPSEPVK
+836 T
-845 PSEPSKPV
+845 EPSKPV
-853 ETKPSAPVTTEEPT
+853 ETKPSAPVTTEELTKPVKPTEPSKPVETKPSTPVTTEEPTKPSAPVTEEPT
-867 KPVAPTKPVESK
+867 KPVVPTI
-879 PSEPTKPVE
+879 PTKPVE
-888 TKPSEPVKPVETKP
+888 TKPSEPE
-902 SEPTKPVEE
+902 EPKQPE
-911 LPKPVTPTIPTK
+911 KPVTPTIPTK
-923 PVDSKKTETEVVT
+923 PVETKPSEPLKPTEPSKPVETKPSTPVTTEEPTKPKETKSSDPKDSTKPKETKSSDPKDATKPKETKSSDPKDSTKPTET
-936 EKIPFKTKTV
+936 KSSGPKDSTKPT
-946 EDSELEAGQEHVDVD
+946 
-961 GQDGEKEI
+961 
-969 TKTYTLEGGKR
+969 
-980 VGQPITVEKTLKE
+980 
-993 PVEKVVRVGTKGADK
+993 
-1008 EVVTEEIPFETKK
+1008 ETKSSG
-1021 IDDPKLKKGE
+1021 PKDATKP
-1031 EKVEVEGA
+1031 
-1039 VGQKEITKVY
+1039 KE
-1049 VTEKGER
+1049 
-1056 KGQPSIVEKIIKEPV
+1056 
-1071 TRVVHVGTGA
+1071 
-1081 EVVDKTTTDDPT
+1081 
-1093 KKTDPKSTEKKDQVG
+1093 
-1108 SEQKSGQ
+1108 
-1115 KESDK
+1115 
-1120 KNDPKTNVE
+1120 
-1129 NPSKKV
+1129 

-1141 RDRRHGTIVGVLLAL
+1141 QAKQRNTAIIALLSVVGLGGLATY
-1156 VGFGSV
+1156 FG
-1162 ASYTKLRKRDE
+1162 LRKRD

>member
-1 MKSKKISILMLG
+1 MLG

-26 AKADSESAIV
+26 AKADDEPAIV

-191 SNISDRNDKA
+191 SNISDRKDKA

-230 LRIAPLDELLQF
+230 LRIAPLDELLRF

-456 DAVFKEAWLLK
+456 DAAFKDAWLLK

-497 WVPLR
+497 WTPLR

-515 HAKDRESKLPA
+515 HAKDRESKLPT
-526 KGFEAYAPA
+526 KGFEANAPA

-572 QKVIDDAEKALRD
+572 QKVIDDMEKALRD

-597 AKVKRDERISAVAVL
+597 AKAKRDERISAVAVL
-612 DVAAQYLEDHKSEN
+612 DVAAQYLEDHKSES

-669 LKNGT
+669 LKNGS

-684 ETAVAKV
+684 EAAVAKV
-691 TSESGMLDT
+691 TSENGMLNT
-700 STLTKSIADLDMSLD
+700 STLTKSIADLDMVLD
-715 RALTR
+715 KRITG

-725 PRSELLK
+725 PGSELLK

-756 TKNDQ
+756 TKDDQ

-777 YLKAIDKVAPGERNR
+777 YLKAIDKVISGERNR
-792 IEDPKNLLGS
+792 IEDPKNT
-802 IEPRKVV
+802 EPRKVV
-809 PAVTVKEKPVTP
+809 PAVVVKEKPVTP
-821 AKPVETKPSEPVKPV
+821 VKPVETKPSEPVKPTEPSKPV
-836 ETKPSEPVK
+836 ETK

-902 SEPTKPVEE
+902 SEPVTAEE
-911 LPKPVTPTIPTK
+911 PKQPEQPLKPVTPTIPTK
-923 PVDSKKTETEVVT
+923 PVETKPSDPITTEEPTKPVT
-936 EKIPFKTKTV
+936 PSNPVETKPSDP
-946 EDSELEAGQEHVDVD
+946 EDSE
-961 GQDGEKEI
+961 KP
-969 TKTYTLEGGKR
+969 K
-980 VGQPITVEKTLKE
+980 
-993 PVEKVVRVGTKGADK
+993 
-1008 EVVTEEIPFETKK
+1008 ETKPS
-1021 IDDPKLKKGE
+1021 DPKDSTKP
-1031 EKVEVEGA
+1031 
-1039 VGQKEITKVY
+1039 KETK
-1049 VTEKGER
+1049 
-1056 KGQPSIVEKIIKEPV
+1056 PS
-1071 TRVVHVGTGA
+1071 
-1081 EVVDKTTTDDPT
+1081 
-1093 KKTDPKSTEKKDQVG
+1093 DPKDSTKPKET
-1108 SEQKSGQ
+1108 KS
-1115 KESDK
+1115 S
-1120 KNDPKTNVE
+1120 DPKDLEKPKETKSSDPKDTTKPTE
-1129 NPSKKV
+1129 TKSSDPKDATKPTETKPKE

-1141 RDRRHGTIVGVLLAL
+1141 QAKQRNTAIITLLSVVGLGGL
-1156 VGFGSV
+1156 VTYFG
-1162 ASYTKLRKRDE
+1162 LRKRDK

>member
-1 MKSKKISILMLG
+1 MLG
-13 LLVAPMLLQSASS
+13 LLMAPMLLQSASS
-26 AKADSESAIV
+26 AKADDEPSIV
-36 HTQKSTVSSLVE
+36 HTQKNTVSSLVE

-133 ANLDNTTND
+133 SNLDNTTND

-162 NNYRLLPTSGTMYH
+162 GNYRLLPTSGTMYH

-191 SNISDRNDKA
+191 SNISDRNDKV

-230 LRIAPLDELLQF
+230 IRIAPLDELLQF
-242 NRSPVNTR
+242 NSSPLNTR

-261 KPGTKEAG
+261 KPGTVDAG
-269 TLKNAII
+269 TLKNEII
-276 GGFQYRAASV
+276 GGIQYRAAST
-286 IANKP
+286 ISNKP
-291 RYIST
+291 RYISK

-322 DEKGN
+322 NEKGN

-333 FSTPGSTPDGLAGG
+333 FSTRGSTPDGSAGG

-456 DAVFKEAWLLK
+456 DAAFKEAWLLK

-497 WVPLR
+497 WSPLR

-515 HAKDRESKLPA
+515 HAKDRESKLPT

-535 ELAGKLNTA
+535 ELAGKLNTV

-564 DDQTAKRT
+564 DDQTVKRT

-597 AKVKRDERISAVAVL
+597 AKAKQNERISAVAVL

-684 ETAVAKV
+684 EAAVAKV

-715 RALTR
+715 KRITG

-725 PRSELLK
+725 PGSELLK

-756 TKNDQ
+756 TKDDQ

-777 YLKAIDKVAPGERNR
+777 YLKAIDKVISGERNR
-792 IEDPKNLLGS
+792 IEDPKNT
-802 IEPRKVV
+802 EPRKVV
-809 PAVTVKEKPVTP
+809 PAVVVKEKPVT
-821 AKPVETKPSEPVKPV
+821 PVKPV

-879 PSEPTKPVE
+879 PSEPVKPVE
-888 TKPSEPVKPVETKP
+888 TKPSEPTT
-902 SEPTKPVEE
+902 PTKPVEE

-923 PVDSKKTETEVVT
+923 PVETKPSDPITTDEPTKPVT
-936 EKIPFKTKTV
+936 PSNPVETKPSDPK
-946 EDSELEAGQEHVDVD
+946 DSE
-961 GQDGEKEI
+961 KP
-969 TKTYTLEGGKR
+969 K
-980 VGQPITVEKTLKE
+980 
-993 PVEKVVRVGTKGADK
+993 
-1008 EVVTEEIPFETKK
+1008 ETK
-1021 IDDPKLKKGE
+1021 PKE
-1031 EKVEVEGA
+1031 
-1039 VGQKEITKVY
+1039 
-1049 VTEKGER
+1049 
-1056 KGQPSIVEKIIKEPV
+1056 
-1071 TRVVHVGTGA
+1071 
-1081 EVVDKTTTDDPT
+1081 
-1093 KKTDPKSTEKKDQVG
+1093 
-1108 SEQKSGQ
+1108 
-1115 KESDK
+1115 
-1120 KNDPKTNVE
+1120 
-1129 NPSKKV
+1129 

-1141 RDRRHGTIVGVLLAL
+1141 QAKQRNTAIIALLSIVGLGGLATY
-1156 VGFGSV
+1156 FG
-1162 ASYTKLRKRDE
+1162 LRKRDK

>member
-1 MKSKKISILMLG
+1 MLG
-13 LLVAPMLLQSASS
+13 LLIAPMLLQSASS
-26 AKADSESAIV
+26 AKADDEPAIV
-36 HTQKSTVSSLVE
+36 HTQKNTVSSLVE

-108 GSYTVGTGAFV
+108 GQYTVGTGAFV

-347 VLFSKAHHTWL
+347 VLFSKAHHTWI

-378 YLGDDGNIVKNKTL
+378 YLGEDGNIVKNKTL

-456 DAVFKEAWLLK
+456 DAAFKEAWLLK

-497 WVPLR
+497 WTPLR

-515 HAKDRESKLPA
+515 HAKDRESKLPT

-585 SDKAFEPLLTEY
+585 SDKAFEPLLAEY
-597 AKVKRDERISAVAVL
+597 AKAKRDERISAVAVL
-612 DVAAQYLEDHKSEN
+612 DVAAQYLEDHKSES

-684 ETAVAKV
+684 EAAVAKV
-691 TSESGMLDT
+691 ASESGMLDT
-700 STLTKSIADLDMSLD
+700 STLTKSIADLDMVLD
-715 RALTR
+715 KRITG

-725 PRSELLK
+725 PGSELLK

-756 TKNDQ
+756 TKDDQ

-777 YLKAIDKVAPGERNR
+777 YLKAIDKVISGERNR
-792 IEDPKNLLGS
+792 IEDPKNT
-802 IEPRKVV
+802 EPRKVV
-809 PAVTVKEKPVTP
+809 PAVVVKEKPVEPVKPTKP
-821 AKPVETKPSEPVKPV
+821 VETKPTEPSKPVETKPSEPVKP
-836 ETKPSEPVK
+836 T
-845 PSEPSKPV
+845 EPSKPV
-853 ETKPSAPVTTEEPT
+853 ETKPSTPVTTEEPT
-867 KPVAPTKPVESK
+867 KPSAPVTEEPTKPVVPTI
-879 PSEPTKPVE
+879 PSKPVE
-888 TKPSEPVKPVETKP
+888 TKPSEPE
-902 SEPTKPVEE
+902 EPKQPE
-911 LPKPVTPTIPTK
+911 KPVTPTIPTK
-923 PVDSKKTETEVVT
+923 PTTSKKTETEVVK

-946 EDSELEAGQEHVDVD
+946 EDPELEAGQEHVDVE
-961 GQDGEKEI
+961 GQDGEKEV

-980 VGQPITVEKTLKE
+980 VGQPTTVEKTLKE

-1049 VTEKGER
+1049 AAEKGER
-1056 KGQPSIVEKIIKEPV
+1056 KGQPTIVEKIIKEPV

-1081 EVVDKTTTDDPT
+1081 DVVDKTTTDDPT
-1093 KKTDPKSTEKKDQVG
+1093 KKTDPVTT
-1108 SEQKSGQ
+1108 EQKSGQ
-1115 KESDK
+1115 KENDQK
-1120 KNDPKTNVE
+1120 KSDPKTTVE

-1162 ASYTKLRKRDE
+1162 ASYKKLRKRDE

>member
-26 AKADSESAIV
+26 AKADDEPSIV
-36 HTQKSTVSSLVE
+36 HTQKNTVSSLVE

-68 DLPKDNPFKYVHGD
+68 DLPKDNPFKYVYGD

-133 ANLDNTTND
+133 SNLDNTTND

-162 NNYRLLPTSGTMYH
+162 GNYRLLPTSGTVYH
-176 VDKSQLRFFNQQNYS
+176 VDKSQLRFFNQQGYS
-191 SNISDRNDKA
+191 SNQSDRNDKV

-230 LRIAPLDELLQF
+230 IRIAPLDELLQF
-242 NRSPVNTR
+242 NSSPLNTR

-261 KPGTKEAG
+261 KPGTEDAG
-269 TLKNAII
+269 TLKNEII
-276 GGFQYRAASV
+276 GGIQYRAAST
-286 IANKP
+286 ISNKP
-291 RYIST
+291 RYISK

-322 DEKGN
+322 NEKGN

-333 FSTPGSTPDGLAGG
+333 FSTRGSTPDGSAGG

-456 DAVFKEAWLLK
+456 DAAFKEAWLLK

-497 WVPLR
+497 WSPLR

-515 HAKDRESKLPA
+515 HAKDRESKLPT

-535 ELAGKLNTA
+535 ELAGKLNTV

-597 AKVKRDERISAVAVL
+597 AKAKQNERISAVGVL
-612 DVAAQYLEDHKSEN
+612 DVAAQYLEDHKAEN
-626 TKSVKPETLKQYD
+626 TKSVKTETVKQYD

-661 NDLFKTLD
+661 NNLFKTLD
-669 LKNGT
+669 LKNGS
-674 DAIAKAQADL
+674 DAITKAQGDL
-684 ETAVAKV
+684 EAAVAKV

-715 RALTR
+715 KVFKG
-720 SFIVE
+720 SFTAE
-725 PRSELLK
+725 SLK
-732 DFGVAKQAGT
+732 GFDVVKQAGT

-756 TKNDQ
+756 TKDDQ

-767 LNRLAKAKDD
+767 LKRIAQAKDD
-777 YLKAIDKVAPGERNR
+777 YLKVIDKFVPSEHNR
-792 IEDPKNLLGS
+792 VEDPKHPAGS
-802 IEPRKVV
+802 TEPRKVV
-809 PAVTVKEKPVTP
+809 PAVVVKEKPVEPVKPVIPT
-821 AKPVETKPSEPVKPV
+821 KPVETKPSEPVKPV

-853 ETKPSAPVTTEEPT
+853 ETKPSEPSKPVETKPSAPVTTEEPT
-867 KPVAPTKPVESK
+867 KPSAPVTE
-879 PSEPTKPVE
+879 EPTKPVVP
-888 TKPSEPVKPVETKP
+888 TIPSKPEEPKQPE
-902 SEPTKPVEE
+902 
-911 LPKPVTPTIPTK
+911 KPVTPTIPTK
-923 PVDSKKTETEVVT
+923 PIETKPSDPVTTEPSK
-936 EKIPFKTKTV
+936 
-946 EDSELEAGQEHVDVD
+946 
-961 GQDGEKEI
+961 
-969 TKTYTLEGGKR
+969 
-980 VGQPITVEKTLKE
+980 
-993 PVEKVVRVGTKGADK
+993 PVETKPSDP
-1008 EVVTEEIPFETKK
+1008 VTTEEPTKPVETKSS
-1021 IDDPKLKKGE
+1021 DPKDSTKP
-1031 EKVEVEGA
+1031 
-1039 VGQKEITKVY
+1039 KETK
-1049 VTEKGER
+1049 
-1056 KGQPSIVEKIIKEPV
+1056 SS
-1071 TRVVHVGTGA
+1071 
-1081 EVVDKTTTDDPT
+1081 
-1093 KKTDPKSTEKKDQVG
+1093 DPKDST
-1108 SEQKSGQ
+1108 KS
-1115 KESDK
+1115 KE
-1120 KNDPKTNVE
+1120 
-1129 NPSKKV
+1129 

-1141 RDRRHGTIVGVLLAL
+1141 QAKQRNTVIVALLSV
-1156 VGFGSV
+1156 VGLGGLATYFG
-1162 ASYTKLRKRDE
+1162 LRKRDK

>member
-13 LLVAPMLLQSASS
+13 LLVAPMLLQSVSS
-26 AKADSESAIV
+26 AKADDEPAIV
-36 HTQKSTVSSLVE
+36 HTEKSTVSSLVE
-48 EGQYFGPT
+48 EGHYFGPT

-82 GTDLRQMAPDAYGRA
+82 GSDLRPMAPDAYGRA
-97 ATVQLYMRHAN
+97 ATVQLYMRHAD
-108 GSYTVGTGAFV
+108 GQYTVGTGAFV
-119 GNRTILTVAHNFLK
+119 GNRTILTVGHNFLK
-133 ANLDNTTND
+133 SGLDNTTND

-155 YKFEGPA
+155 FKFEGPKGQ
-162 NNYRLLPTSGTMYH
+162 YRIVPTSGTMYH
-176 VDKSQLRFFNQQNYS
+176 VDKSQLRFFNQQGYS
-191 SNISDRNDKA
+191 SNLSDRKDKV

-242 NRSPVNTR
+242 NSSPVNTR
-250 NVVINGYPGNY
+250 NVVINGYPGNFT
-261 KPGTKEAG
+261 PGTKEAG
-269 TLKNAII
+269 TLKNAIV
-276 GGFQYRAASV
+276 GGVQYRAASV

-291 RYIST
+291 RYISK

-322 DEKGN
+322 NEKGN

-333 FSTPGSTPDGLAGG
+333 FSTGGSTPDGVAGG
-347 VLFSKAHHTWL
+347 VLFSKAHHTWI
-358 TNLVKENTAKGWY
+358 TNLVKENTVTGWY

-378 YLGDDGNIVKNKTL
+378 YLGEDGNIVKNKTL
-392 TIDGH
+392 VIDGH

-456 DAVFKEAWLLK
+456 DAAFKEAWLLK

-497 WVPLR
+497 WTPLR
-502 RTSLTKAIEEVKA
+502 RISLTKAIEEVKA
-515 HAKDRESKLPA
+515 HAKDRESKLPT
-526 KGFEAYAPA
+526 KGFEAYASA

-544 QNNYNKAL
+544 QTNYNKAL

-585 SDKAFEPLLTEY
+585 SDKAFEPLLAEY
-597 AKVKRDERISAVAVL
+597 AKAKRDERISAVAVL
-612 DVAAQYLEDHKSEN
+612 DVAAQYLEDHKSES
-626 TKSVKPETLKQYD
+626 TKSVKAETVKQYD

-669 LKNGT
+669 LKNGS
-674 DAIAKAQADL
+674 DAITKAQADL
-684 ETAVAKV
+684 EAAVAKV

-700 STLTKSIADLDMSLD
+700 STLTKSIADLDMLLDKVFKGSFTAESLKGFD
-715 RALTR
+715 
-720 SFIVE
+720 V
-725 PRSELLK
+725 
-732 DFGVAKQAGT
+732 VKQAGT
-742 DRVKEARELLSTGL
+742 DRVKEARELLLTGL
-756 TKNDQ
+756 MKDDQ

-767 LNRLAKAKDD
+767 LKRIAQAKDD
-777 YLKAIDKVAPGERNR
+777 YLKAIDKFVPSEHNR
-792 IEDPKNLLGS
+792 VEDPKNPPGS
-802 IEPRKVV
+802 TEPRKVV
-809 PAVTVKEKPVTP
+809 PAVVVKEKPAEPVKPIETKPSEPVTP
-821 AKPVETKPSEPVKPV
+821 TKPVETKPSEPVTP
-836 ETKPSEPVK
+836 T
-845 PSEPSKPV
+845 KPV

-879 PSEPTKPVE
+879 PSEPTTPTKPVETKPSAPVTTEEPTKPVAPTIPSKPVE
-888 TKPSEPVKPVETKP
+888 TKPSEPVTTEEPTVPGNPVIPTV
-902 SEPTKPVEE
+902 PTKPTDQKSTEDK
-911 LPKPVTPTIPTK
+911 PKGTDPVDKPTTEVPTK
-923 PVDSKKTETEVVT
+923 QTDPKESDPKNPV
-936 EKIPFKTKTV
+936 EKSDPKTV
-946 EDSELEAGQEHVDVD
+946 E
-961 GQDGEKEI
+961 
-969 TKTYTLEGGKR
+969 
-980 VGQPITVEKTLKE
+980 
-993 PVEKVVRVGTKGADK
+993 
-1008 EVVTEEIPFETKK
+1008 
-1021 IDDPKLKKGE
+1021 
-1031 EKVEVEGA
+1031 
-1039 VGQKEITKVY
+1039 
-1049 VTEKGER
+1049 
-1056 KGQPSIVEKIIKEPV
+1056 
-1071 TRVVHVGTGA
+1071 
-1081 EVVDKTTTDDPT
+1081 
-1093 KKTDPKSTEKKDQVG
+1093 KKTDPKDG
-1108 SEQKSGQ
+1108 SKTSDPKSGSKESDPKSVGTETDPKTGS

-1120 KNDPKTNVE
+1120 KSDPKSTVE
-1129 NPSKKV
+1129 SPSTKV

-1141 RDRRHGTIVGVLLAL
+1141 RDRRHSTVVGVLLAL

-1162 ASYTKLRKRDE
+1162 ASYAKLRKRDE

>member
-1 MKSKKISILMLG
+1 MLG

-26 AKADSESAIV
+26 AKADDEPAIV
-36 HTQKSTVSSLVE
+36 HTQKNTVSSLVE

-97 ATVQLYMRHAN
+97 ATVQLYMRHAD
-108 GSYTVGTGAFV
+108 GQYTVGTGAFV

-191 SNISDRNDKA
+191 SNISDRKDKA

-230 LRIAPLDELLQF
+230 LRIAPLDELLEF

-296 GADLDSGSLFEFK
+296 GADFDSGSLFEFK

-333 FSTPGSTPDGLAGG
+333 FSTPGSTPDGVAGG
-347 VLFSKAHHTWL
+347 VLFSKAHHTWI

-456 DAVFKEAWLLK
+456 DAAFKDAWLLK

-497 WVPLR
+497 WTPLR

-515 HAKDRESKLPA
+515 HAKDRESKLPT
-526 KGFEAYAPA
+526 KGFEANAPA

-572 QKVIDDAEKALRD
+572 QKVIDDMEKALRD

-597 AKVKRDERISAVAVL
+597 AKAKRDERISAVAVL
-612 DVAAQYLEDHKSEN
+612 DVAAQYLEDHKSES

-669 LKNGT
+669 LKNGS
-674 DAIAKAQADL
+674 DAITKAQADL
-684 ETAVAKV
+684 EAAVAKV

-715 RALTR
+715 KRITG

-725 PRSELLK
+725 PGSELLK

-756 TKNDQ
+756 TKDDQ

-777 YLKAIDKVAPGERNR
+777 YLKAIDKVISGERNR
-792 IEDPKNLLGS
+792 IEDPKNT
-802 IEPRKVV
+802 EPRKVV
-809 PAVTVKEKPVTP
+809 PAVVVKEKPVTP
-821 AKPVETKPSEPVKPV
+821 AKPVETKPSEPVKPTEPSKPV
-836 ETKPSEPVK
+836 ETK

-853 ETKPSAPVTTEEPT
+853 ETKPSTPVTTEEPT
-867 KPVAPTKPVESK
+867 KPVAPTKPVES
-879 PSEPTKPVE
+879 
-888 TKPSEPVKPVETKP
+888 KPSEPVKPVETKP

-923 PVDSKKTETEVVT
+923 PVETKPSDPITTEEPTKPVTPSNPVETKPSDPKDSEKPKETKPSDPKDSTKPKETKSSDPKDATKPTET
-936 EKIPFKTKTV
+936 KP
-946 EDSELEAGQEHVDVD
+946 
-961 GQDGEKEI
+961 KE
-969 TKTYTLEGGKR
+969 
-980 VGQPITVEKTLKE
+980 
-993 PVEKVVRVGTKGADK
+993 
-1008 EVVTEEIPFETKK
+1008 
-1021 IDDPKLKKGE
+1021 
-1031 EKVEVEGA
+1031 
-1039 VGQKEITKVY
+1039 
-1049 VTEKGER
+1049 
-1056 KGQPSIVEKIIKEPV
+1056 
-1071 TRVVHVGTGA
+1071 
-1081 EVVDKTTTDDPT
+1081 
-1093 KKTDPKSTEKKDQVG
+1093 
-1108 SEQKSGQ
+1108 
-1115 KESDK
+1115 
-1120 KNDPKTNVE
+1120 
-1129 NPSKKV
+1129 

-1141 RDRRHGTIVGVLLAL
+1141 QAKQRNTAIIALLSVVGLSGLATYL
-1156 VGFGSV
+1156 G
-1162 ASYTKLRKRDE
+1162 LRKRDK

>member
-26 AKADSESAIV
+26 AKADDEPAIV

-82 GTDLRQMAPDAYGRA
+82 GSDLRPMAPDAYGRA
-97 ATVQLYMRHAN
+97 ATVQLYMRHAD
-108 GSYTVGTGAFV
+108 GQYTVGTGAFV
-119 GNRTILTVAHNFLK
+119 GNRTILTVGHNFLK
-133 ANLDNTTND
+133 SGLDNTTND

-155 YKFEGPA
+155 FKFEGPKG
-162 NNYRLLPTSGTMYH
+162 NYRIVPTSGTMYH
-176 VDKSQLRFFNQQNYS
+176 VDKSQLRFFNQQGYS
-191 SNISDRNDKA
+191 SNLSDRKDKV

-242 NRSPVNTR
+242 NSSPVNTR
-250 NVVINGYPGNY
+250 NVVINGYPGNFT
-261 KPGTKEAG
+261 PGTKEAG
-269 TLKNAII
+269 TLKNAIV
-276 GGFQYRAASV
+276 GGVQYRAASV

-291 RYIST
+291 PYISK

-322 DEKGN
+322 NEKGN

-333 FSTPGSTPDGLAGG
+333 FSTGGSTPDGVAGG
-347 VLFSKAHHTWL
+347 VLFSKAHHTWI
-358 TNLVKENTAKGWY
+358 TNLVKENTATGWY

-378 YLGDDGNIVKNKTL
+378 YLGEDGNIVKNKTL
-392 TIDGH
+392 VIDGH

-410 GEYFE
+410 GENFE

-435 VGKATALQDFEW
+435 VGKATTLQDFEW

-456 DAVFKEAWLLK
+456 DAAFKEAWLLK

-497 WVPLR
+497 WSPLR

-515 HAKDRESKLPA
+515 HAKDRESKLPT

-585 SDKAFEPLLTEY
+585 SDKAFEPLLAEY
-597 AKVKRDERISAVAVL
+597 AKAKRDERISAVGAL
-612 DVAAQYLEDHKSEN
+612 DVAAQYLEDHKAEN
-626 TKSVKPETLKQYD
+626 TKSVKAETVKQYND
-639 NAKDALQK
+639 AKDALQK
-647 AITAQTQFLASNKS
+647 AITTQTQFLATNKS

-669 LKNGT
+669 LKNGS
-674 DAIAKAQADL
+674 DAITKAQADL
-684 ETAVAKV
+684 EATVAKV

-715 RALTR
+715 KVFKG
-720 SFIVE
+720 SFTAE
-725 PRSELLK
+725 SLK
-732 DFGVAKQAGT
+732 GFDVVKQAGT

-756 TKNDQ
+756 TKDDQ

-767 LNRLAKAKDD
+767 LKRIAQAKDD
-777 YLKAIDKVAPGERNR
+777 YLKAIDKFVPSEHNR
-792 IEDPKNLLGS
+792 VEDPKNPPGS
-802 IEPRKVV
+802 TEPRKVV
-809 PAVTVKEKPVTP
+809 PAVVVKEKPVEPVKPVIPT
-821 AKPVETKPSEPVKPV
+821 KPVETKPSEPVKPV

-867 KPVAPTKPVESK
+867 KPSAPVTEEPTKPVVPTI
-879 PSEPTKPVE
+879 PSKPVE
-888 TKPSEPVKPVETKP
+888 TKPVIPTIPSKPEEPKQPE
-902 SEPTKPVEE
+902 
-911 LPKPVTPTIPTK
+911 KPVTPTIPTK
-923 PVDSKKTETEVVT
+923 PIETKPSDSVTTEPS
-936 EKIPFKTKTV
+936 K
-946 EDSELEAGQEHVDVD
+946 
-961 GQDGEKEI
+961 
-969 TKTYTLEGGKR
+969 
-980 VGQPITVEKTLKE
+980 
-993 PVEKVVRVGTKGADK
+993 PVETKPSDP
-1008 EVVTEEIPFETKK
+1008 VTTEEPTKPVETKSS
-1021 IDDPKLKKGE
+1021 DPKDSTKP
-1031 EKVEVEGA
+1031 
-1039 VGQKEITKVY
+1039 KETK
-1049 VTEKGER
+1049 
-1056 KGQPSIVEKIIKEPV
+1056 SS
-1071 TRVVHVGTGA
+1071 
-1081 EVVDKTTTDDPT
+1081 
-1093 KKTDPKSTEKKDQVG
+1093 DPKDSTKPKET
-1108 SEQKSGQ
+1108 KS
-1115 KESDK
+1115 S
-1120 KNDPKTNVE
+1120 DPKDATKPKE
-1129 NPSKKV
+1129 TKSSDPKDATKPKETKSFDPKDSTKSKE

-1141 RDRRHGTIVGVLLAL
+1141 QAKQRNTVIVALLSV
-1156 VGFGSV
+1156 VGLGGLATYFG
-1162 ASYTKLRKRDE
+1162 LRKRDK

>member
-1 MKSKKISILMLG
+1 MLG
-13 LLVAPMLLQSASS
+13 LLMAPMLLQSASS
-26 AKADSESAIV
+26 AKADDEPSIV
-36 HTQKSTVSSLVE
+36 HTQKNTVSSLVE

-133 ANLDNTTND
+133 SNLDNTTND

-162 NNYRLLPTSGTMYH
+162 GNYRLLPTSGTMYH
-176 VDKSQLRFFNQQNYS
+176 VDKSQLRFFNQQGYS
-191 SNISDRNDKA
+191 SNQSDRNDKV

-230 LRIAPLDELLQF
+230 IRIAPLDELLQF
-242 NRSPVNTR
+242 NSSPLNTR

-261 KPGTKEAG
+261 KPGTEDAG
-269 TLKNAII
+269 TLKNEII
-276 GGFQYRAASV
+276 GGIQYRAAST
-286 IANKP
+286 ISNKP
-291 RYIST
+291 RYISK

-322 DEKGN
+322 NEKGN

-333 FSTPGSTPDGLAGG
+333 FSTRGSTPDGSAGG

-435 VGKATALQDFEW
+435 VGKATALQNFEW

-456 DAVFKEAWLLK
+456 DAAFKEAWLLK

-497 WVPLR
+497 WSPLR

-515 HAKDRESKLPA
+515 HAKDRESKLPT

-585 SDKAFEPLLTEY
+585 SDKAFEPLLAEY
-597 AKVKRDERISAVAVL
+597 AKAKRDERISAVAVL

-626 TKSVKPETLKQYD
+626 TKSVKPETVKQYND
-639 NAKDALQK
+639 AKDALQK
-647 AITAQTQFLASNKS
+647 ALDAQTAFLASNKS

-674 DAIAKAQADL
+674 DAITKAQADF
-684 ETAVAKV
+684 EVVVAKV
-691 TSESGMLDT
+691 ASENGMLDT
-700 STLTKSIADLDMSLD
+700 STLTKSIADLDMLLDKVYKGSFTAESLK
-715 RALTR
+715 AFSST
-720 SFIVE
+720 
-725 PRSELLK
+725 
-732 DFGVAKQAGT
+732 KQAAS
-742 DRVKEARELLSTGL
+742 DRIKEARELISTGL
-756 TKNDQ
+756 TKDDQ

-767 LNRLAKAKDD
+767 LKRLASAKDEH
-777 YLKAIDKVAPGERNR
+777 LKAIEALVPSEHNR
-792 IEDPKNLLGS
+792 VEDPKHPAAS
-802 IEPRKVV
+802 TEPRKVV
-809 PAVTVKEKPVTP
+809 SAVVVKEKPV
-821 AKPVETKPSEPVKPV
+821 EPVK
-836 ETKPSEPVK
+836 
-845 PSEPSKPV
+845 
-853 ETKPSAPVTTEEPT
+853 
-867 KPVAPTKPVESK
+867 
-879 PSEPTKPVE
+879 PTKPVE

-902 SEPTKPVEE
+902 SAPVTTEEPTKPVETKPSTPVTTE
-911 LPKPVTPTIPTK
+911 EPTKPVTPTKPVESKPSEPTKPVQTKPSAPVTTEEPTKPVVPTIPSKPVETKPSTPEEPKQPEKPVTPTIPTK
-923 PVDSKKTETEVVT
+923 PVETKPTDPVTTEEPTKPVTPTIPSKPVETKPSDPKDSTKPKETKSSNPKDSTKPTET
-936 EKIPFKTKTV
+936 KSSDPKDSTKPT
-946 EDSELEAGQEHVDVD
+946 
-961 GQDGEKEI
+961 
-969 TKTYTLEGGKR
+969 
-980 VGQPITVEKTLKE
+980 
-993 PVEKVVRVGTKGADK
+993 
-1008 EVVTEEIPFETKK
+1008 ETKSS
-1021 IDDPKLKKGE
+1021 DPKDSTKPTETKP
-1031 EKVEVEGA
+1031 
-1039 VGQKEITKVY
+1039 KE
-1049 VTEKGER
+1049 
-1056 KGQPSIVEKIIKEPV
+1056 
-1071 TRVVHVGTGA
+1071 
-1081 EVVDKTTTDDPT
+1081 
-1093 KKTDPKSTEKKDQVG
+1093 
-1108 SEQKSGQ
+1108 
-1115 KESDK
+1115 
-1120 KNDPKTNVE
+1120 
-1129 NPSKKV
+1129 

-1141 RDRRHGTIVGVLLAL
+1141 QAKQRNTVIIALLSVVGLGGLATY
-1156 VGFGSV
+1156 FG
-1162 ASYTKLRKRDE
+1162 LRKRDK

>member
-26 AKADSESAIV
+26 AKADDEPSIV
-36 HTQKSTVSSLVE
+36 HTQKNTVSSLVE
-48 EGQYFGPT
+48 EGHYFGPT

-133 ANLDNTTND
+133 SNLDNTTND

-162 NNYRLLPTSGTMYH
+162 GNYRLLPTSGTMYH
-176 VDKSQLRFFNQQNYS
+176 VDKSQLRFFNQQGYS
-191 SNISDRNDKA
+191 SNQSDRNDKV

-230 LRIAPLDELLQF
+230 IRIAPLDELLQF
-242 NRSPVNTR
+242 NSSPLNTR

-261 KPGTKEAG
+261 KPGTEDAG
-269 TLKNAII
+269 TLKNEII
-276 GGFQYRAASV
+276 GGIQYRAAST
-286 IANKP
+286 ISNKP
-291 RYIST
+291 RYISK

-322 DEKGN
+322 NEKGN

-333 FSTPGSTPDGLAGG
+333 FSTRGSTPDGSAGG

-435 VGKATALQDFEW
+435 FGKATALQDFEW

-456 DAVFKEAWLLK
+456 DAAFKEAWLLK

-497 WVPLR
+497 WSPLR

-515 HAKDRESKLPA
+515 HAKDRESKLPT

-585 SDKAFEPLLTEY
+585 SDKAFEPLLAEY
-597 AKVKRDERISAVAVL
+597 AKAKRDERISAVAVL

-647 AITAQTQFLASNKS
+647 AIASQTQFLASNKS

-669 LKNGT
+669 LKNGS
-674 DAIAKAQADL
+674 DAITKAQADL
-684 ETAVAKV
+684 EAAVAKV

-715 RALTR
+715 KVFKG
-720 SFIVE
+720 SFTAE
-725 PRSELLK
+725 SLK
-732 DFGVAKQAGT
+732 GFDVVKQAGA

-756 TKNDQ
+756 TKDDQ

-767 LNRLAKAKDD
+767 LKRIAQAKDD
-777 YLKAIDKVAPGERNR
+777 YLKAIDKFVPSEHNR
-792 IEDPKNLLGS
+792 VEDPKHPAGS
-802 IEPRKVV
+802 TEPRKVV
-809 PAVTVKEKPVTP
+809 PAVVVKEKPVEPVKPVTP
-821 AKPVETKPSEPVKPV
+821 TKPVETKPSEPVKPV

-888 TKPSEPVKPVETKP
+888 TRPSEPVETKP
-902 SEPTKPVEE
+902 SEPTTPTKPVEE

-923 PVDSKKTETEVVT
+923 PVETKPSDPKDSEKPKETKPSDPKDSEKPKETKPSDPKDSEKPKETKPSDPKDSTKPKETKSSDPKDSTKPKETKSSDPKDSTKPTET
-936 EKIPFKTKTV
+936 KP
-946 EDSELEAGQEHVDVD
+946 
-961 GQDGEKEI
+961 KE
-969 TKTYTLEGGKR
+969 
-980 VGQPITVEKTLKE
+980 
-993 PVEKVVRVGTKGADK
+993 
-1008 EVVTEEIPFETKK
+1008 
-1021 IDDPKLKKGE
+1021 
-1031 EKVEVEGA
+1031 
-1039 VGQKEITKVY
+1039 
-1049 VTEKGER
+1049 
-1056 KGQPSIVEKIIKEPV
+1056 
-1071 TRVVHVGTGA
+1071 
-1081 EVVDKTTTDDPT
+1081 
-1093 KKTDPKSTEKKDQVG
+1093 
-1108 SEQKSGQ
+1108 
-1115 KESDK
+1115 
-1120 KNDPKTNVE
+1120 
-1129 NPSKKV
+1129 

-1141 RDRRHGTIVGVLLAL
+1141 QAKQRNTAIITLLSVVGLGGLATY
-1156 VGFGSV
+1156 FG
-1162 ASYTKLRKRDE
+1162 LRKRDK

>member
-13 LLVAPMLLQSASS
+13 LLMAPMLLQSASS
-26 AKADSESAIV
+26 AKADSEPSIV
-36 HTQKSTVSSLVE
+36 HTEKSTVSSLVE

-97 ATVQLYMRHAN
+97 ATVQLYMRHAD
-108 GSYTVGTGAFV
+108 GQYTVGTGAFV

-191 SNISDRNDKA
+191 SNISDRKDKA

-378 YLGDDGNIVKNKTL
+378 YLGEDGNIVKNKTL

-456 DAVFKEAWLLK
+456 DAAFKDAWLLK

-497 WVPLR
+497 WSPLR

-515 HAKDRESKLPA
+515 HAKDRESKLPT

-552 TDAENLAKATDK
+552 TDADNLAKATDK

-585 SDKAFEPLLTEY
+585 SDKAFEPLLAEY
-597 AKVKRDERISAVAVL
+597 AKAKRDERISAVAVL
-612 DVAAQYLEDHKSEN
+612 DVAAQYLEDHKAEN
-626 TKSVKPETLKQYD
+626 TKSVKAETVKQYND
-639 NAKDALQK
+639 AKDALQK
-647 AITAQTQFLASNKS
+647 AIDAQTQFLASNKS

-669 LKNGT
+669 LKNGS
-674 DAIAKAQADL
+674 DAITKAQADL
-684 ETAVAKV
+684 EAAVAKV

-715 RALTR
+715 KVFKG
-720 SFIVE
+720 SFTAE
-725 PRSELLK
+725 SLK
-732 DFGVAKQAGT
+732 GFDVVKQAGT

-756 TKNDQ
+756 TKDDQ

-767 LNRLAKAKDD
+767 LKRIAQAKDD
-777 YLKAIDKVAPGERNR
+777 YLKAIDKFVPSEHNR
-792 IEDPKNLLGS
+792 VEDPKNPLGS
-802 IEPRKVV
+802 TEPRKVV
-809 PAVTVKEKPVTP
+809 PAVVVKEKPVTP

-867 KPVAPTKPVESK
+867 KPVAPVTEEPTKPVV
-879 PSEPTKPVE
+879 PTIPTKPVE
-888 TKPSEPVKPVETKP
+888 TKPSEPE
-902 SEPTKPVEE
+902 EPKQPE
-911 LPKPVTPTIPTK
+911 KPVTPTIPTK
-923 PVDSKKTETEVVT
+923 PVETKPSEPLKPTEPSKPVETKPSTPVTTEEPTKPKETESSDPKDSTKPKETKYSDPKDATKLKETKSSDPKDSTKPTET
-936 EKIPFKTKTV
+936 KSSGPKDATKP
-946 EDSELEAGQEHVDVD
+946 
-961 GQDGEKEI
+961 KE
-969 TKTYTLEGGKR
+969 
-980 VGQPITVEKTLKE
+980 
-993 PVEKVVRVGTKGADK
+993 
-1008 EVVTEEIPFETKK
+1008 
-1021 IDDPKLKKGE
+1021 
-1031 EKVEVEGA
+1031 
-1039 VGQKEITKVY
+1039 
-1049 VTEKGER
+1049 
-1056 KGQPSIVEKIIKEPV
+1056 
-1071 TRVVHVGTGA
+1071 
-1081 EVVDKTTTDDPT
+1081 
-1093 KKTDPKSTEKKDQVG
+1093 
-1108 SEQKSGQ
+1108 
-1115 KESDK
+1115 
-1120 KNDPKTNVE
+1120 
-1129 NPSKKV
+1129 

-1141 RDRRHGTIVGVLLAL
+1141 QAKQRNTAIIALLSVVGLGGLATY
-1156 VGFGSV
+1156 FG
-1162 ASYTKLRKRDE
+1162 LRKRD

>member
-1 MKSKKISILMLG
+1 MLG
-13 LLVAPMLLQSASS
+13 LLTAPMLLQSISTV
-26 AKADSESAIV
+26 KAEDVSV
-36 HTQKSTVSSLVE
+36 VQTQKDSVQKLSQ
-48 EGQYFGPT
+48 EGQYFGQT
-56 PARNKSSKNILD
+56 PPRKKSSTNLLD
-68 DLPKDNPFKYVHGD
+68 ELPKDNPFKYVHGD
-82 GTDLRQMAPDAYGRA
+82 GSDLRPMAPDAYGRA
-97 ATVQLYMRHAN
+97 ATVQLYMRHAD
-108 GSYTVGTGAFV
+108 GQYTVGTGAFV
-119 GNRTILTVAHNFLK
+119 GNRTILTVGHNFLK
-133 ANLDNTTND
+133 SGLDNTTND

-155 YKFEGPA
+155 FKFEGPKG
-162 NNYRLLPTSGTMYH
+162 NYRIVPTSGTMYH
-176 VDKSQLRFFNQQNYS
+176 VDKSQLRFFNQQGYS
-191 SNISDRNDKA
+191 SNLSDRKDKV

-242 NRSPVNTR
+242 NSSPVNTR
-250 NVVINGYPGNY
+250 NVVINGYPGNFT
-261 KPGTKEAG
+261 PGTKEAG
-269 TLKNAII
+269 TLKNAIV
-276 GGFQYRAASV
+276 GGVQYRAASV

-291 RYIST
+291 PYISK

-322 DEKGN
+322 NEKGN

-333 FSTPGSTPDGLAGG
+333 FSTGGSTLDGVAGG
-347 VLFSKAHHTWL
+347 VLFSKAHHTWI
-358 TNLVKENTAKGWY
+358 TNLVKENTATGWY

-378 YLGDDGNIVKNKTL
+378 YLGEDGNIVKNKTL
-392 TIDGH
+392 VIDGH

-410 GEYFE
+410 GENFE

-435 VGKATALQDFEW
+435 VGKATTLQDFEW

-456 DAVFKEAWLLK
+456 DAAFKEAWLLK

-497 WVPLR
+497 WSPLR

-515 HAKDRESKLPA
+515 HAKDRESKLPT

-564 DDQTAKRT
+564 DDQIAKRT

-585 SDKAFEPLLTEY
+585 SDKAFEPLLAEY
-597 AKVKRDERISAVAVL
+597 AKAKRDERISAVAVL
-612 DVAAQYLEDHKSEN
+612 DVAAQYLEDHKAEN
-626 TKSVKPETLKQYD
+626 TKSVKAETVKQYND
-639 NAKDALQK
+639 AKDALQK
-647 AITAQTQFLASNKS
+647 AITAQTQFLATNKS

-669 LKNGT
+669 LKNGS
-674 DAIAKAQADL
+674 DAITKAQADL
-684 ETAVAKV
+684 EAAVAKV

-715 RALTR
+715 KVFKG
-720 SFIVE
+720 SFTAE
-725 PRSELLK
+725 SLK
-732 DFGVAKQAGT
+732 GFDVVKQAGT

-756 TKNDQ
+756 TKDDQ

-767 LNRLAKAKDD
+767 LKRIAQAKDD
-777 YLKAIDKVAPGERNR
+777 YLKAIDKFVPSKHNR
-792 IEDPKNLLGS
+792 VEDPKNPPGS
-802 IEPRKVV
+802 TEPRKVV
-809 PAVTVKEKPVTP
+809 PAVVVKEKPVTP
-821 AKPVETKPSEPVKPV
+821 AKPVETKPSEPVKP
-836 ETKPSEPVK
+836 
-845 PSEPSKPV
+845 SEPSKPV
-853 ETKPSAPVTTEEPT
+853 E
-867 KPVAPTKPVESK
+867 
-879 PSEPTKPVE
+879 
-888 TKPSEPVKPVETKP
+888 
-902 SEPTKPVEE
+902 
-911 LPKPVTPTIPTK
+911 TK

-1081 EVVDKTTTDDPT
+1081 EVVDKTTTDDLT

-1162 ASYTKLRKRDE
+1162 ASYTKLRK

>member
-26 AKADSESAIV
+26 AKADSEPSIV

-56 PARNKSSKNILD
+56 PARKKSSKNILD

-191 SNISDRNDKA
+191 SNISDRKDKA

-347 VLFSKAHHTWL
+347 VLFSKAHHTWI

-435 VGKATALQDFEW
+435 VGKATVLQDFEW

-456 DAVFKEAWLLK
+456 DAAFKDAWLLK

-515 HAKDRESKLPA
+515 HAKDRESKLPT

-597 AKVKRDERISAVAVL
+597 AKAKRDERISAVAVL
-612 DVAAQYLEDHKSEN
+612 DVAAQYLEDHKSES

-669 LKNGT
+669 LKNGS

-684 ETAVAKV
+684 EAAVAKV
-691 TSESGMLDT
+691 TSENGMLNT
-700 STLTKSIADLDMSLD
+700 STLTKSIADLDMVLD
-715 RALTR
+715 KRITG

-725 PRSELLK
+725 PGSELLK

-756 TKNDQ
+756 TKDDQ

-777 YLKAIDKVAPGERNR
+777 YLKAIDKVISGERNR
-792 IEDPKNLLGS
+792 IEDPKNT
-802 IEPRKVV
+802 EPRKVV
-809 PAVTVKEKPVTP
+809 PAVVVKEKPVTP
-821 AKPVETKPSEPVKPV
+821 AKPVETKPSEPVKPTEPSKPV
-836 ETKPSEPVK
+836 ETK

-853 ETKPSAPVTTEEPT
+853 ETKPSTPVTTEEPT
-867 KPVAPTKPVESK
+867 KPVAPTKPVES
-879 PSEPTKPVE
+879 
-888 TKPSEPVKPVETKP
+888 KPSEPVKPVETKP

-923 PVDSKKTETEVVT
+923 PVETKPSDPITTEEPTKPVTPSNPVETKPSDPKDSEKPKETKPSDPKDATKPTET
-936 EKIPFKTKTV
+936 KP
-946 EDSELEAGQEHVDVD
+946 
-961 GQDGEKEI
+961 KE
-969 TKTYTLEGGKR
+969 
-980 VGQPITVEKTLKE
+980 
-993 PVEKVVRVGTKGADK
+993 
-1008 EVVTEEIPFETKK
+1008 
-1021 IDDPKLKKGE
+1021 
-1031 EKVEVEGA
+1031 
-1039 VGQKEITKVY
+1039 
-1049 VTEKGER
+1049 
-1056 KGQPSIVEKIIKEPV
+1056 
-1071 TRVVHVGTGA
+1071 
-1081 EVVDKTTTDDPT
+1081 
-1093 KKTDPKSTEKKDQVG
+1093 
-1108 SEQKSGQ
+1108 
-1115 KESDK
+1115 
-1120 KNDPKTNVE
+1120 
-1129 NPSKKV
+1129 

-1141 RDRRHGTIVGVLLAL
+1141 QAKQRNTAIIALLSVVGLSGLATYL
-1156 VGFGSV
+1156 G
-1162 ASYTKLRKRDE
+1162 LRKRDK

>member
-26 AKADSESAIV
+26 AKADDEPAIV
-36 HTQKSTVSSLVE
+36 HTQKNTVSSLVE

-97 ATVQLYMRHAN
+97 ATVQLYMRHAD
-108 GSYTVGTGAFV
+108 GQYTVGTGAFV

-191 SNISDRNDKA
+191 SNISDRKDKA

-347 VLFSKAHHTWL
+347 VLFSKAHHTWI

-456 DAVFKEAWLLK
+456 DAAFKDAWLLK

-497 WVPLR
+497 WSPLR

-515 HAKDRESKLPA
+515 HAKDRESKLPT

-572 QKVIDDAEKALRD
+572 QKVIDDAEKVLRD

-597 AKVKRDERISAVAVL
+597 AKAKRDERISAVAVL
-612 DVAAQYLEDHKSEN
+612 DVAAQYLEDHKSES

-669 LKNGT
+669 LKNGS

-684 ETAVAKV
+684 EAAVAKV
-691 TSESGMLDT
+691 TSENGMLNT
-700 STLTKSIADLDMSLD
+700 STLTKSIADLDMVLD
-715 RALTR
+715 KRITG

-725 PRSELLK
+725 PGSELLK

-756 TKNDQ
+756 TKDDQ

-777 YLKAIDKVAPGERNR
+777 YLKAIDKVISGERNR
-792 IEDPKNLLGS
+792 IEDPKNT
-802 IEPRKVV
+802 EPRKVV
-809 PAVTVKEKPVTP
+809 PAVVVKEKPVTP
-821 AKPVETKPSEPVKPV
+821 AKPVETKPSEPVKPTEPSKPV
-836 ETKPSEPVK
+836 ETK

-853 ETKPSAPVTTEEPT
+853 ETKPSTPVTTEEPT

-879 PSEPTKPVE
+879 PSEP
-888 TKPSEPVKPVETKP
+888 VKPVETKP

-911 LPKPVTPTIPTK
+911 LPTPVTPTIPTK
-923 PVDSKKTETEVVT
+923 PTTSKKTETEVVT

-946 EDSELEAGQEHVDVD
+946 EDPELEAGQEHVDVE

-980 VGQPITVEKTLKE
+980 VGQPTTVEKILKE

-1039 VGQKEITKVY
+1039 VGRKEITKVY
-1049 VTEKGER
+1049 ATEKGER
-1056 KGQPSIVEKIIKEPV
+1056 KGQPTIVEKIIKEPV
-1071 TRVVHVGTGA
+1071 TRVVHVGTGTD
-1081 EVVDKTTTDDPT
+1081 VVDKTTTDDPT

-1108 SEQKSGQ
+1108 SEQKS
-1115 KESDK
+1115 
-1120 KNDPKTNVE
+1120 DPKTNVE

>member
-13 LLVAPMLLQSASS
+13 LLMSPMLLQSVSS
-26 AKADSESAIV
+26 AKADDEPSIV
-36 HTQKSTVSSLVE
+36 HTQKNTVSSLVE

-56 PARNKSSKNILD
+56 PARKKTSKNILD

-97 ATVQLYMRHAN
+97 ATVQLYMRHAD
-108 GSYTVGTGAFV
+108 GQYTVGTGAFV

-230 LRIAPLDELLQF
+230 LRIAPLDELLEF

-250 NVVINGYPGNY
+250 NVVINGYPGNF

-276 GGFQYRAASV
+276 GGFQYRASSV
-286 IANKP
+286 IFNKP
-291 RYIST
+291 PYTSK

-333 FSTPGSTPDGLAGG
+333 FSTAGSPADGLAGG
-347 VLFSKAHHTWL
+347 VLFSKAHHAWI

-378 YLGDDGNIVKNKTL
+378 YLGEDGNIVKNKTL
-392 TIDGH
+392 VIDGH
-397 IWSFDGEGRPTDK
+397 IWNFDGEGRPTDQ

-415 TKVFVKRVDESGK
+415 TKVFVKRVDEAGK

-435 VGKATALQDFEW
+435 VGKATALKDFEY
-447 SGATKYVER
+447 SGATEYVKR
-456 DAVFKEAWLLK
+456 DAAFKDAWLLK
-467 TVNGSTD
+467 SVNGSTEN
-474 RKATIKAEKGKP
+474 KATIKAEKGKP

-497 WVPLR
+497 WQPLR
-502 RTSLTKAIEEVKA
+502 RTYLTKAIEEVKA
-515 HAKDRESKLPA
+515 HAKDRESKLPT

-585 SDKAFEPLLTEY
+585 SDKAFELLLTEY
-597 AKVKRDERISAVAVL
+597 AKAKRDERISAVAVL
-612 DVAAQYLEDHKSEN
+612 DVAAQYLEDHKSES
-626 TKSVKPETLKQYD
+626 TKSVKPETVKQYTD
-639 NAKDALQK
+639 AKDALQK
-647 AITAQTQFLASNKS
+647 AIEAQTQFLATNKS

-674 DAIAKAQADL
+674 DAIKKAQSDL
-684 ETAVAKV
+684 EAAVAKV
-691 TSESGMLDT
+691 TSENGMLDT

-715 RALTR
+715 KVFKG
-720 SFIVE
+720 SFTAE
-725 PRSELLK
+725 SLK
-732 DFGVAKQAGT
+732 GFDVVKQAGT

-756 TKNDQ
+756 TKDDQ

-767 LNRLAKAKDD
+767 LKKIAQAKDD
-777 YLKAIDKVAPGERNR
+777 YLKAIDKFVPSDQNKV
-792 IEDPKNLLGS
+792 EDPKNPPGS
-802 IEPRKVV
+802 TEPRKVV
-809 PAVTVKEKPVTP
+809 PAVVVKEKPVTP

-845 PSEPSKPV
+845 PVETKPSEPVKPTEPSKPVETKPSEPSKPV

-867 KPVAPTKPVESK
+867 KPVAPTI
-879 PSEPTKPVE
+879 PSKPVE

-902 SEPTKPVEE
+902 SEPITPTKPVETKPSTPVTTE
-911 LPKPVTPTIPTK
+911 EPTVPDKPVIPTVPTK
-923 PVDSKKTETEVVT
+923 PTDQKSTDEKPKGTDPVDKPTTEAPTKQTDPKESDPKNPVEKTD
-936 EKIPFKTKTV
+936 PKTV
-946 EDSELEAGQEHVDVD
+946 E
-961 GQDGEKEI
+961 
-969 TKTYTLEGGKR
+969 
-980 VGQPITVEKTLKE
+980 
-993 PVEKVVRVGTKGADK
+993 
-1008 EVVTEEIPFETKK
+1008 
-1021 IDDPKLKKGE
+1021 
-1031 EKVEVEGA
+1031 
-1039 VGQKEITKVY
+1039 
-1049 VTEKGER
+1049 
-1056 KGQPSIVEKIIKEPV
+1056 
-1071 TRVVHVGTGA
+1071 
-1081 EVVDKTTTDDPT
+1081 
-1093 KKTDPKSTEKKDQVG
+1093 KKTDPKTSDP
-1108 SEQKSGQ
+1108 KSGEKGTDPKVVG
-1115 KESDK
+1115 KET
-1120 KNDPKTNVE
+1120 DPKTGSKDSDPKDGAKKSDPKSTVE
-1129 NPSKKV
+1129 NPSTKV

-1162 ASYTKLRKRDE
+1162 ASYKKLRRRDE

>member
-1 MKSKKISILMLG
+1 MLG

-26 AKADSESAIV
+26 AKADDEPAIV

-56 PARNKSSKNILD
+56 PARKKSSKNILD

-133 ANLDNTTND
+133 SNLDNTTND

-162 NNYRLLPTSGTMYH
+162 GNYRLLPTSGTMYH
-176 VDKSQLRFFNQQNYS
+176 VDKSQLRFFNQQGYS
-191 SNISDRNDKA
+191 SNQSDRNDKV

-211 IKDPFPILAKKQGL
+211 IKDPFPILAKKQRL

-261 KPGTKEAG
+261 KPGTEDAG

-276 GGFQYRAASV
+276 GGIQYRAAST
-286 IANKP
+286 ISNKP
-291 RYIST
+291 RYISK

-322 DEKGN
+322 NEKGN

-333 FSTPGSTPDGLAGG
+333 FSTRGSTPDGSAGG

-456 DAVFKEAWLLK
+456 DAAFKDAWLLK

-497 WVPLR
+497 WSPLR

-515 HAKDRESKLPA
+515 HAKDRESKLPT

-585 SDKAFEPLLTEY
+585 SDKAFEPLLAEY
-597 AKVKRDERISAVAVL
+597 AKAKRDERISAVAVL

-669 LKNGT
+669 LKNGS
-674 DAIAKAQADL
+674 DAITKAQADL
-684 ETAVAKV
+684 EAAVAKV
-691 TSESGMLDT
+691 ASESGMLDT

-715 RALTR
+715 KVFKG
-720 SFIVE
+720 SFTAE
-725 PRSELLK
+725 SLK
-732 DFGVAKQAGT
+732 GFDVVKQAGA

-756 TKNDQ
+756 TKDDQ

-767 LNRLAKAKDD
+767 LKRIAQAKDD
-777 YLKAIDKVAPGERNR
+777 YLKAIDKFVPSEHNR
-792 IEDPKNLLGS
+792 VEDPKNPSGS
-802 IEPRKVV
+802 TEPRKVV
-809 PAVTVKEKPVTP
+809 PAVVVKEKPVTP

-853 ETKPSAPVTTEEPT
+853 ETKPSAPVTTVEPT
-867 KPVAPTKPVESK
+867 KPVAPTKPVES
-879 PSEPTKPVE
+879 
-888 TKPSEPVKPVETKP
+888 KPSEPVKPVETKP

-1049 VTEKGER
+1049 ATEKGER

>member
-1 MKSKKISILMLG
+1 MLG
-13 LLVAPMLLQSASS
+13 LLIAPMLLQSASS
-26 AKADSESAIV
+26 AKADDEPTIV
-36 HTQKSTVSSLVE
+36 HTQKNTVSSLVE

-56 PARNKSSKNILD
+56 PARKKSSKNILD

-97 ATVQLYMRHAN
+97 ATVQLYMRHAD
-108 GSYTVGTGAFV
+108 GQYTVGTGAFV

-191 SNISDRNDKA
+191 SNISDRKDKA

-269 TLKNAII
+269 TLKNAIV

-347 VLFSKAHHTWL
+347 VLFSKAHHTWI

-392 TIDGH
+392 VIDGH

-456 DAVFKEAWLLK
+456 DAAFKEAWLLK

-497 WVPLR
+497 WQPLN
-502 RTSLTKAIEEVKA
+502 RTGLIAGVERAKASISDMEN
-515 HAKDRESKLPA
+515 RLSG
-526 KGFEAYAPA
+526 KGFDEYTSAP
-535 ELAGKLNTA
+535 LSDDFS
-544 QNNYNKAL
+544 KAWNAFKKAVV
-552 TDAENLAKATDK
+552 DAEIIAKATD
-564 DDQTAKRT
+564 DDDRRVKRT
-572 QKVIDDAEKALRD
+572 QRDIDDASLNLATKGRAFTLLIEGYSKA
-585 SDKAFEPLLTEY
+585 
-597 AKVKRDERISAVAVL
+597 KRNERISAVAVL
-612 DVAAQYLEDHKSEN
+612 DVAAQYLEDHKAEN
-626 TKSVKPETLKQYD
+626 TKSAKAETVKQYND
-639 NAKDALQK
+639 AKDALQK
-647 AITAQTQFLASNKS
+647 AIDAQTQFLATNKS
-661 NDLFKTLD
+661 NDWFTTRD
-669 LKNGT
+669 LTNKT
-674 DAIAKAQADL
+674 DAIKKAQADL
-684 ETAVAKV
+684 EAAVAKV
-691 TSESGMLDT
+691 TSESGMFDT

-715 RALTR
+715 KVFKG
-720 SFIVE
+720 SFTAE
-725 PRSELLK
+725 SLK
-732 DFGVAKQAGT
+732 GFDVVKQAGT

-756 TKNDQ
+756 TKDDQ

-767 LNRLAKAKDD
+767 LKRIAQAKDD
-777 YLKAIDKVAPGERNR
+777 YLKAIDKFVPSEHNR
-792 IEDPKNLLGS
+792 VEDPKHPEGS
-802 IEPRKVV
+802 TEPRKVV
-809 PAVTVKEKPVTP
+809 PAVVVKEKPVTP

-836 ETKPSEPVK
+836 ETK

-902 SEPTKPVEE
+902 SEPVETKPSVPVETKPSAPVE
-911 LPKPVTPTIPTK
+911 TKPSTPVTTEEPTVPDNPVIPTVPTK
-923 PVDSKKTETEVVT
+923 STDQKSTEDKPKGTDPVDKPTTDAPSKQTD
-936 EKIPFKTKTV
+936 P
-946 EDSELEAGQEHVDVD
+946 
-961 GQDGEKEI
+961 KESDP
-969 TKTYTLEGGKR
+969 KN
-980 VGQPITVEKTLKE
+980 
-993 PVEKVVRVGTKGADK
+993 PVEKS
-1008 EVVTEEIPFETKK
+1008 
-1021 IDDPKLKKGE
+1021 DPK
-1031 EKVEVEGA
+1031 A
-1039 VGQKEITKVY
+1039 
-1049 VTEKGER
+1049 
-1056 KGQPSIVEKIIKEPV
+1056 VEKKSDPKN
-1071 TRVVHVGTGA
+1071 GS
-1081 EVVDKTTTDDPT
+1081 KTS
-1093 KKTDPKSTEKKDQVG
+1093 DPKSG
-1108 SEQKSGQ
+1108 SKESDPKTGS

-1120 KNDPKTNVE
+1120 KSDPKTVE
-1129 NPSKKV
+1129 NPSTKV

>member
-26 AKADSESAIV
+26 AKADDEPAIV

-133 ANLDNTTND
+133 SNLDNTTND

-162 NNYRLLPTSGTMYH
+162 GNYRLLPTSGTMYH
-176 VDKSQLRFFNQQNYS
+176 VDKSQLRFFNQQGYS
-191 SNISDRNDKA
+191 SNQSDRNDKV

-230 LRIAPLDELLQF
+230 VRIAPLDELLQF
-242 NRSPVNTR
+242 NSSPLNTR

-261 KPGTKEAG
+261 KPGTEDAG
-269 TLKNAII
+269 TLKNEII
-276 GGFQYRAASV
+276 GGIQYRAAST
-286 IANKP
+286 ISNKP
-291 RYIST
+291 RYISK

-322 DEKGN
+322 NEKGN

-333 FSTPGSTPDGLAGG
+333 FSTRGSTPDGSAGG

-435 VGKATALQDFEW
+435 VGKATALQNFEW

-456 DAVFKEAWLLK
+456 DAAFKDAWLLK

-497 WVPLR
+497 WSPLR

-515 HAKDRESKLPA
+515 HAKDRESKLPT

-544 QNNYNKAL
+544 QNNYNKAF

-597 AKVKRDERISAVAVL
+597 AKAKQNERISAVGVL
-612 DVAAQYLEDHKSEN
+612 DVAAQYLEDHKAEN
-626 TKSVKPETLKQYD
+626 TKSVKTETVKQYND
-639 NAKDALQK
+639 AKDALQK
-647 AITAQTQFLASNKS
+647 AIASQTQFLASNKS

-669 LKNGT
+669 LKNGS
-674 DAIAKAQADL
+674 DAITKAQGDL
-684 ETAVAKV
+684 EAAVAKV
-691 TSESGMLDT
+691 TSENGMLDT

-715 RALTR
+715 KVFKG
-720 SFIVE
+720 SFTAE
-725 PRSELLK
+725 SLK
-732 DFGVAKQAGT
+732 GFDVVKQAGT

-756 TKNDQ
+756 TKDDQ

-767 LNRLAKAKDD
+767 LKRIAQAKDD
-777 YLKAIDKVAPGERNR
+777 YLKAIDKFVPSEHNR
-792 IEDPKNLLGS
+792 VEDPKHPAGS
-802 IEPRKVV
+802 TEPRKVV
-809 PAVTVKEKPVTP
+809 PAVVVKEKPVEPVKPVIPT
-821 AKPVETKPSEPVKPV
+821 KPVETKPSEPVKPV

-853 ETKPSAPVTTEEPT
+853 ETKPSERSKPVETKPSAPVTTEEPT
-867 KPVAPTKPVESK
+867 KPSAPVTEEPTKPVVPTI
-879 PSEPTKPVE
+879 PSKPVE
-888 TKPSEPVKPVETKP
+888 TKPVIPTIPSKPEEPKQPE
-902 SEPTKPVEE
+902 
-911 LPKPVTPTIPTK
+911 KPVTPTIPTK
-923 PVDSKKTETEVVT
+923 PIETKPSDPVTTEPSKPVETKPSDPVTTEEPTKPVETKSSDPKDSTKPKETKSSDPKDATKPTET
-936 EKIPFKTKTV
+936 KSSDPKDSTKPT
-946 EDSELEAGQEHVDVD
+946 
-961 GQDGEKEI
+961 
-969 TKTYTLEGGKR
+969 
-980 VGQPITVEKTLKE
+980 
-993 PVEKVVRVGTKGADK
+993 
-1008 EVVTEEIPFETKK
+1008 ETKSS
-1021 IDDPKLKKGE
+1021 DPKDSTKS
-1031 EKVEVEGA
+1031 
-1039 VGQKEITKVY
+1039 KE
-1049 VTEKGER
+1049 
-1056 KGQPSIVEKIIKEPV
+1056 
-1071 TRVVHVGTGA
+1071 
-1081 EVVDKTTTDDPT
+1081 
-1093 KKTDPKSTEKKDQVG
+1093 
-1108 SEQKSGQ
+1108 
-1115 KESDK
+1115 
-1120 KNDPKTNVE
+1120 
-1129 NPSKKV
+1129 

-1141 RDRRHGTIVGVLLAL
+1141 QAKQRNTVIVALLSV
-1156 VGFGSV
+1156 VGLGGLATYFG
-1162 ASYTKLRKRDE
+1162 LRKRDK

>member
-13 LLVAPMLLQSASS
+13 LLMSPMLLQSASS
-26 AKADSESAIV
+26 AKADDEPSIV

-97 ATVQLYMRHAN
+97 ATVQLYMRHAD
-108 GSYTVGTGAFV
+108 GQYTVGTGAFV
-119 GNRTILTVAHNFLK
+119 GNRTILTVGHNFLK
-133 ANLDNTTND
+133 SGLDNTTND

-155 YKFEGPA
+155 FKFEGPKG
-162 NNYRLLPTSGTMYH
+162 NYRIVPTSGTMYH
-176 VDKSQLRFFNQQNYS
+176 VDKSQLRFFNQQGYS
-191 SNISDRNDKA
+191 SNLSDRKDKV

-242 NRSPVNTR
+242 NSSPVNTR
-250 NVVINGYPGNY
+250 NVVINGYPGNFT
-261 KPGTKEAG
+261 PGTKEAG
-269 TLKNAII
+269 TLKNAIV
-276 GGFQYRAASV
+276 GGVQYRAASV

-322 DEKGN
+322 NEKGN

-333 FSTPGSTPDGLAGG
+333 FSTGGSTPDGVAGG
-347 VLFSKAHHTWL
+347 VLFSKAHHTWI
-358 TNLVKENTAKGWY
+358 TNLVKENTVTGWY

-378 YLGDDGNIVKNKTL
+378 YLGEEGNIVKNKTL
-392 TIDGH
+392 VIDGH

-435 VGKATALQDFEW
+435 VGKATTLQDFEW

-456 DAVFKEAWLLK
+456 DAAFKEAWLLK

-497 WVPLR
+497 WQPLN
-502 RTSLTKAIEEVKA
+502 RTYLTKAIEEVKA
-515 HAKDRESKLPA
+515 HAKDRESKLPT
-526 KGFEAYAPA
+526 KGFEAYASA

-544 QNNYNKAL
+544 QTNYNKAL

-597 AKVKRDERISAVAVL
+597 AKAKRDERISAVAVL
-612 DVAAQYLEDHKSEN
+612 DVAAQYLEDHKAEN
-626 TKSVKPETLKQYD
+626 TKSVKVETVKQYND
-639 NAKDALQK
+639 AKDALQK
-647 AITAQTQFLASNKS
+647 AIDAQTAFLASNKS

-674 DAIAKAQADL
+674 DVITKAQADF
-684 ETAVAKV
+684 EATVAKV
-691 TSESGMLDT
+691 TSENGMLDT
-700 STLTKSIADLDMSLD
+700 SVLTKSIADLDMKLDWIFDGAFTADSLKGFD
-715 RALTR
+715 T
-720 SFIVE
+720 V
-725 PRSELLK
+725 
-732 DFGVAKQAGT
+732 KQAAT
-742 DRVKEARELLSTGL
+742 DRVKEARALLSTGL

-767 LNRLAKAKDD
+767 LKKIAQAKDD
-777 YLKAIDKVAPGERNR
+777 YLKAIDKFVPSEHNR
-792 IEDPKNLLGS
+792 VEGPKKPRETT
-802 IEPRKVV
+802 EPRKVV
-809 PAVTVKEKPVTP
+809 PAVVVKEKVVEPVKPTTPTKPVETKPSEPVTP
-821 AKPVETKPSEPVKPV
+821 AKPVETKPSEPVTTEEPTKPVTPTIPTKPSEPVTPEKPV
-836 ETKPSEPVK
+836 ETKPSEPV
-845 PSEPSKPV
+845 
-853 ETKPSAPVTTEEPT
+853 TTEEP
-867 KPVAPTKPVESK
+867 KQPE
-879 PSEPTKPVE
+879 
-888 TKPSEPVKPVETKP
+888 
-902 SEPTKPVEE
+902 
-911 LPKPVTPTIPTK
+911 KPVTPTIPTK
-923 PVDSKKTETEVVT
+923 PSDPKDSTKPMETKSSDPKDSAKPTET
-936 EKIPFKTKTV
+936 KSSNPK
-946 EDSELEAGQEHVDVD
+946 DSA
-961 GQDGEKEI
+961 KP
-969 TKTYTLEGGKR
+969 T
-980 VGQPITVEKTLKE
+980 
-993 PVEKVVRVGTKGADK
+993 
-1008 EVVTEEIPFETKK
+1008 ETKSSNPK
-1021 IDDPKLKKGE
+1021 DSAKPTETKSSDPKDATKPTETKSSNP
-1031 EKVEVEGA
+1031 KDSVKP
-1039 VGQKEITKVY
+1039 KE
-1049 VTEKGER
+1049 
-1056 KGQPSIVEKIIKEPV
+1056 
-1071 TRVVHVGTGA
+1071 
-1081 EVVDKTTTDDPT
+1081 
-1093 KKTDPKSTEKKDQVG
+1093 
-1108 SEQKSGQ
+1108 
-1115 KESDK
+1115 
-1120 KNDPKTNVE
+1120 
-1129 NPSKKV
+1129 

-1141 RDRRHGTIVGVLLAL
+1141 QLKQRNTAIVALLSV
-1156 VGFGSV
+1156 VGLGGLATYFG
-1162 ASYTKLRKRDE
+1162 LRKRDEK

>member
-26 AKADSESAIV
+26 AKADDEPAIV

-97 ATVQLYMRHAN
+97 ATVQLYMRHAD
-108 GSYTVGTGAFV
+108 GQYTVGTGAFV

-191 SNISDRNDKA
+191 SNISDRKDKA

-296 GADLDSGSLFEFK
+296 GADLDSGFLFEFK

-347 VLFSKAHHTWL
+347 VLFSKAHHTWI
-358 TNLVKENTAKGWY
+358 TNLVKENTATGWY

-378 YLGDDGNIVKNKTL
+378 YLGEDGNIVKNKTL

-456 DAVFKEAWLLK
+456 DVAFKDAWLLK

-497 WVPLR
+497 WSPLR
-502 RTSLTKAIEEVKA
+502 RTYLTKAIDEVKA
-515 HAKDRESKLPA
+515 HAKDRESKLPT

-585 SDKAFEPLLTEY
+585 SDKAFEPLLAEY
-597 AKVKRDERISAVAVL
+597 AKAKRDERISAVGAL
-612 DVAAQYLEDHKSEN
+612 DVAAQYLEDHKAEN
-626 TKSVKPETLKQYD
+626 TKSVKAETVKQYND
-639 NAKDALQK
+639 AKDALQK
-647 AITAQTQFLASNKS
+647 AITAQTQFLATNKS

-669 LKNGT
+669 LKNGS
-674 DAIAKAQADL
+674 DAITKAQADL
-684 ETAVAKV
+684 EAAVAKV

-700 STLTKSIADLDMSLD
+700 STLTKSIADLDMVLD
-715 RALTR
+715 KRFTR

-725 PRSELLK
+725 PGSELLK

-742 DRVKEARELLSTGL
+742 DRVNEARELLSTGL

-767 LNRLAKAKDD
+767 LNRLTKAKDD
-777 YLKAIDKVAPGERNR
+777 YLKAIDKVVPGERNR
-792 IEDPKNLLGS
+792 IEDPKNLLRS

-809 PAVTVKEKPVTP
+809 PAVTVKEKPVEPVKPVIPT
-821 AKPVETKPSEPVKPV
+821 KPVETKPSEPVKPV

-879 PSEPTKPVE
+879 PSEP
-888 TKPSEPVKPVETKP
+888 VKPVETKP

-923 PVDSKKTETEVVT
+923 PVETKPSDPITTEEPTKPVTPSNPVETKPSDPKDSEKPKETKSSDPKDATKPTET
-936 EKIPFKTKTV
+936 KP
-946 EDSELEAGQEHVDVD
+946 
-961 GQDGEKEI
+961 KE
-969 TKTYTLEGGKR
+969 
-980 VGQPITVEKTLKE
+980 
-993 PVEKVVRVGTKGADK
+993 
-1008 EVVTEEIPFETKK
+1008 
-1021 IDDPKLKKGE
+1021 
-1031 EKVEVEGA
+1031 
-1039 VGQKEITKVY
+1039 
-1049 VTEKGER
+1049 
-1056 KGQPSIVEKIIKEPV
+1056 
-1071 TRVVHVGTGA
+1071 
-1081 EVVDKTTTDDPT
+1081 
-1093 KKTDPKSTEKKDQVG
+1093 
-1108 SEQKSGQ
+1108 
-1115 KESDK
+1115 
-1120 KNDPKTNVE
+1120 
-1129 NPSKKV
+1129 

-1141 RDRRHGTIVGVLLAL
+1141 QAKQRNTAIITLLSVVGLGGL
-1156 VGFGSV
+1156 VTYFG
-1162 ASYTKLRKRDE
+1162 LRKRDGK

>member
-13 LLVAPMLLQSASS
+13 LLVAPMLLQSVSS
-26 AKADSESAIV
+26 AKADDEPSIV

-97 ATVQLYMRHAN
+97 ATVQLYMRHAD
-108 GSYTVGTGAFV
+108 GQYTVGTGAFV

-230 LRIAPLDELLQF
+230 LRIAPLDELLRF

-269 TLKNAII
+269 TLKNAIV
-276 GGFQYRAASV
+276 GGIQYRAASV

-347 VLFSKAHHTWL
+347 VLFSKAHHTWI

-397 IWSFDGEGRPTDK
+397 IWSFDGEGRPIDK

-456 DAVFKEAWLLK
+456 DAAFKEAWLLK

-497 WVPLR
+497 WSPLR

-515 HAKDRESKLPA
+515 HAKDRESKLPT

-585 SDKAFEPLLTEY
+585 SDKAFEPLLAEY
-597 AKVKRDERISAVAVL
+597 AKAKRDERISAVGVL
-612 DVAAQYLEDHKSEN
+612 DVAAQYLEDHKSES

-669 LKNGT
+669 LKNGS
-674 DAIAKAQADL
+674 DAITKAQVDL
-684 ETAVAKV
+684 EAAVAKV
-691 TSESGMLDT
+691 TSENGMLDT

-715 RALTR
+715 KVFKG
-720 SFIVE
+720 SFTAE
-725 PRSELLK
+725 SLK
-732 DFGVAKQAGT
+732 GFDVVKQAGT

-756 TKNDQ
+756 TKDDQ

-767 LNRLAKAKDD
+767 LARLAKAKGD
-777 YLKAIDKVAPGERNR
+777 YLKAIDKFVPSEHNR
-792 IEDPKNLLGS
+792 VEDPKNPPGS
-802 IEPRKVV
+802 TEPRKVV
-809 PAVTVKEKPVTP
+809 PAVVVKEKVVTP
-821 AKPVETKPSEPVKPV
+821 AKPVETKPSEPVKPTEPSKPI
-836 ETKPSEPVK
+836 ETK

-902 SEPTKPVEE
+902 SEPTTPVEE

-923 PVDSKKTETEVVT
+923 PVETKPSDPITTDEPTKPVTPSNPVETKPSDPKDSEKPKETKPSDPKNPTKPTETKSSDPKDSTKPKETKPSDPKNPTKPT
-936 EKIPFKTKTV
+936 ETKSSDPK
-946 EDSELEAGQEHVDVD
+946 DSE
-961 GQDGEKEI
+961 KP
-969 TKTYTLEGGKR
+969 K
-980 VGQPITVEKTLKE
+980 
-993 PVEKVVRVGTKGADK
+993 
-1008 EVVTEEIPFETKK
+1008 ETKPS
-1021 IDDPKLKKGE
+1021 DPKDS
-1031 EKVEVEGA
+1031 EKP
-1039 VGQKEITKVY
+1039 KETK
-1049 VTEKGER
+1049 
-1056 KGQPSIVEKIIKEPV
+1056 SS
-1071 TRVVHVGTGA
+1071 
-1081 EVVDKTTTDDPT
+1081 
-1093 KKTDPKSTEKKDQVG
+1093 DPKDATKPTETKP
-1108 SEQKSGQ
+1108 
-1115 KESDK
+1115 KE
-1120 KNDPKTNVE
+1120 
-1129 NPSKKV
+1129 

-1141 RDRRHGTIVGVLLAL
+1141 QAKQRNTAIITLLSVVGLGGL
-1156 VGFGSV
+1156 VTYFG
-1162 ASYTKLRKRDE
+1162 LRKRDK